1 MAEQSGHIT
10 LKVII
15 GYLLLV
21 TIAVCSV
28 IYIYQ
33 IVEQVAGEEEPD
45 SKARQKVYLVTNTLS
60 LLYESEAMGQLIGM
74 PQNDVAHFNRT
85 LNKAHRN
92 MDSLRVLIT
101 DSVQL
106 LKIDTIDMLL
116 RRKRLNTKRLLETWK
131 ETNVEHLYTVNIEK
145 VIAEQDT
152 IIEQK
157 EIKEHVVI
165 KQDTVLSPKKTKGF
179 FRRLA
184 DAFSPGK
191 ADTSIIVNTT
201 RQVVTDTLVTA
212 YNPSDTIVSVLKS
225 LQDSVAGQRKLLVE
239 QLLDRAA
246 NLRYNNSVIT
256 SKINQILRDIEEE
269 EVNVSIE
276 RMQNK
281 QELLR
286 DTSRSIAGI
295 AIVAVVVLIIFIF
308 MITRDISKS
317 KYYRMQLEKAK
328 QYAEDLLHSREK
340 MMLTISH
347 DIRAPLSSI
356 IGYIDLLMRR
366 HPDERQ
372 QYYLENMSGSAGHIL
387 SLVNDLLDFHRLESG
402 QMEIQQIPFSV
413 STLFNEIYTSFRP
426 IAEAKSLEFVLNLK
440 EEGSDK
446 LYVSDPIRI
455 RQVVGNLLSNAIKF
469 TREGRVVMVVS
480 VNVLIGNSAQLN
492 VIVSDSGPGIPEEE
506 QERIF
511 GEFTRLSVSE
521 KAEGF
526 GLGLSI
532 TRKMT
537 VLMGGSLS
545 LKSIVGKG
553 CDFTIELPMTVADV
567 QVLPA
572 AEESVAKPVTPV
584 FSGRDIYCLLVD
596 DDPLQL
602 ALTEEYLRQNHVEV
616 ISCTDPF
623 AVTGLLEKNTFDVII
638 TDIQMPGMDGF
649 QLLAQIRSS
658 YMQGMDKIPVI
669 ALSAS
674 VENEHDHYLES
685 GFTGFLNKPFTAR
698 QLITLLNKLLSTK
711 IEVTTEF
718 KFDSLTAFA
727 GEDKDA
733 SNSIL
738 STFIYETG
746 KSNDLLEASL
756 NEGNREQSAR
766 LSHKRVPLF
775 TMLGATSLVEKL
787 RSIEK
792 NAQSMAEEEWR
803 NQLSEVIAEIK
814 NIIAQATSLIQTFP
828 LCQNGV

>member
-10 LKVII
+10 LKVIL

-21 TIAVCSV
+21 AIAVCSV
-28 IYIYQ
+28 VYIYQ
-33 IVEQVAGEEEPD
+33 IIEQVAGEEEPD

-60 LLYESEAMGQLIGM
+60 LLYESEALGQLVGM
-74 PQNDVAHFNRT
+74 PQNNVNHFNRT
-85 LNKAHRN
+85 LNKAHSN

-116 RRKRLNTKRLLETWK
+116 RQKRLNTRRLLETWK
-131 ETNVEHLYTVNIEK
+131 ETNTEHLYTINIEK

-152 IIEQK
+152 FIEQK
-157 EIKEHVVI
+157 EIKEHVVV
-165 KQDTVLSPKKTKGF
+165 KQDTILSQKKPRGF

-184 DAFSPGK
+184 DAFSPSRE
-191 ADTSIIVNTT
+191 DTSIIVNTT
-201 RQVVTDTLVTA
+201 RQIVTDTLVNVF
-212 YNPSDTIVSVLKS
+212 NPADTIASVLKN
-225 LQDSVAGQRKLLVE
+225 LQDSVAGQRKLLAD
-239 QLLDRAA
+239 QLLERAA
-246 NLRYNNSVIT
+246 NLRYNNSIVT
-256 SKINQILRDIEEE
+256 RKINQILRDIEEE
-269 EVNVSIE
+269 EVNASLE

-281 QELLR
+281 QKILRETSLL
-286 DTSRSIAGI
+286 IAGI
-295 AIVAVVVLIIFIF
+295 AIVSVVIVIIFIF

-356 IGYIDLLMRR
+356 IGYIDLLLRR

-372 QYYLENMSGSAGHIL
+372 QYYLDNMSGSASHIL

-402 QMEIQQIPFSV
+402 KMEIQRVAFSV
-413 STLFNEIYTSFRP
+413 SALFNEIFTSFRP
-426 IAEAKSLEFVLNLK
+426 IAESKDLTFVLNLK
-440 EEGSDK
+440 EEGTEK
-446 LYVSDPIRI
+446 LYIGDPIRI
-455 RQVVGNLLSNAIKF
+455 RQIVGNLLSNALKF

-480 VNVLIGNSAQLN
+480 INALADNSALLNVL
-492 VIVSDSGPGIPEEE
+492 VSDSGPGIPPEE

-511 GEFTRLSVSE
+511 GEFTRLSATE

-537 VLMGGSLS
+537 VLMGGNLS
-545 LKSIVGKG
+545 LKSVVGQG
-553 CDFTIELPMTVADV
+553 CDFTIELPLTVADV

-572 AEESVAKPVTPV
+572 AEEEAVSEPELPSFV
-584 FSGRDIYCLLVD
+584 GRDVYCLLVD

-616 ISCTDPF
+616 SSCTDPF
-623 AVTGLLEKNTFDVII
+623 SVVALLQKTSFDAVI
-638 TDIQMPGMDGF
+638 TDIQMPGMDGY
-649 QLLAQIRSS
+649 QLLESIRNS
-658 YMQGMDKIPVI
+658 GIPGTENLPVI

-698 QLITLLNKLLSTK
+698 QLITLLNKLLST
-711 IEVTTEF
+711 ELLVTSDF
-718 KFDSLTAFA
+718 NFDSLTAFA
-727 GEDKDA
+727 GEDKEA
-733 SNSIL
+733 SVSIL
-738 STFIYETG
+738 KTFVEETT
-746 KSNDLLEASL
+746 KSNALLEGTL
-756 NEGNREQSAR
+756 QDDDREQSAKI
-766 LSHKRVPLF
+766 SHKMVPLF
-775 TMLGATSLVEKL
+775 TMLGATSLVEIL
-787 RSIEK
+787 RVIEK
-792 NAQSMAEEEWR
+792 NATTLPVEEWKSL
-803 NQLSEVIAEIK
+803 LSEVIAEVK
-814 NIIAQATSLIQTFP
+814 KIIEQAMTVSK
-828 LCQNGV
+828 

>member
-10 LKVII
+10 LKVIL

-21 TIAVCSV
+21 AIAVCSV
-28 IYIYQ
+28 VYIYQ
-33 IVEQVAGEEEPD
+33 IIEQVAGEEEPD

-60 LLYESEAMGQLIGM
+60 LLYESEALGQLVGM
-74 PQNDVAHFNRT
+74 PQNNVNHFNRT
-85 LNKAHRN
+85 LNKAHSN

-116 RRKRLNTKRLLETWK
+116 RQKRLNTRRLLETWK
-131 ETNVEHLYTVNIEK
+131 ETNTEHLYTINIEK

-152 IIEQK
+152 FIEQK
-157 EIKEHVVI
+157 EIKEHVVV
-165 KQDTVLSPKKTKGF
+165 KQDTILSQKKPRGF

-184 DAFSPGK
+184 DAFSPSRE
-191 ADTSIIVNTT
+191 DTSIIVNTT
-201 RQVVTDTLVTA
+201 RQIVTDTLVNVF
-212 YNPSDTIVSVLKS
+212 NPADTIASVLKN
-225 LQDSVAGQRKLLVE
+225 LQDSVAGQRKLLAD
-239 QLLDRAA
+239 QLLERAA
-246 NLRYNNSVIT
+246 NLRYNNSIVT
-256 SKINQILRDIEEE
+256 RKINQILRDIEEE
-269 EVNVSIE
+269 EVNASLE

-281 QELLR
+281 QKILRETSLL
-286 DTSRSIAGI
+286 IAGI
-295 AIVAVVVLIIFIF
+295 AIVSVVIVIIFIF

-356 IGYIDLLMRR
+356 IGYIDLLLRR

-372 QYYLENMSGSAGHIL
+372 QYYLDNMSGSASHIL

-402 QMEIQQIPFSV
+402 KMEIQRVAFSV
-413 STLFNEIYTSFRP
+413 SALFNEIFTSLRP
-426 IAEAKSLEFVLNLK
+426 IAESKDLTFVLNLK
-440 EEGSDK
+440 EEGTEK
-446 LYVSDPIRI
+446 LYIGDPIRI
-455 RQVVGNLLSNAIKF
+455 RQIVGNLLSNALKF

-480 VNVLIGNSAQLN
+480 INALADNSALLNVL
-492 VIVSDSGPGIPEEE
+492 VSDSGPGIPPEE

-511 GEFTRLSVSE
+511 GEFTRLSATE

-537 VLMGGSLS
+537 VLMGGNLS
-545 LKSIVGKG
+545 LKSVVGQG
-553 CDFTIELPMTVADV
+553 CDFTIELPLTVADV

-572 AEESVAKPVTPV
+572 AEEEAVSEPELPSFV
-584 FSGRDIYCLLVD
+584 GRDVYCLLVD

-616 ISCTDPF
+616 SSCTDPF
-623 AVTGLLEKNTFDVII
+623 SVVALLQKTSFDAVI
-638 TDIQMPGMDGF
+638 TDIQMPGMDGY
-649 QLLAQIRSS
+649 QLLESIRNS
-658 YMQGMDKIPVI
+658 GIPGTENLPVI

-698 QLITLLNKLLSTK
+698 QLITLLNKLLST
-711 IEVTTEF
+711 ELLVTSDF
-718 KFDSLTAFA
+718 NFDSLTAFA
-727 GEDKDA
+727 GEDKEA
-733 SNSIL
+733 SVSIL
-738 STFIYETG
+738 KTFVEETT
-746 KSNDLLEASL
+746 KSNVLLEGTL
-756 NEGNREQSAR
+756 QDDDREQSAKI
-766 LSHKRVPLF
+766 SHKMVPLF

-787 RSIEK
+787 RVIEK
-792 NAQSMAEEEWR
+792 NATTLPVEEWKSL
-803 NQLSEVIAEIK
+803 LSEVIAEVK
-814 NIIAQATSLIQTFP
+814 KIIEQAMTVSK
-828 LCQNGV
+828 

>member
-10 LKVII
+10 LKVIL

-21 TIAVCSV
+21 AIAVCSV
-28 IYIYQ
+28 VYIYQ
-33 IVEQVAGEEEPD
+33 IIEQVAGEEEPD

-60 LLYESEAMGQLIGM
+60 LLYESEALGQLVGM
-74 PQNDVAHFNRT
+74 PQNNVNHFNRT
-85 LNKAHRN
+85 LNKAHSN

-116 RRKRLNTKRLLETWK
+116 RQKRLNTRRLLETWK
-131 ETNVEHLYTVNIEK
+131 ETNTEHLYTINIEK

-152 IIEQK
+152 FIEQK
-157 EIKEHVVI
+157 EIKEHVVV
-165 KQDTVLSPKKTKGF
+165 KQDTILSQKKPRGF

-184 DAFSPGK
+184 DAFSPSRE
-191 ADTSIIVNTT
+191 DTSIIVNTT
-201 RQVVTDTLVTA
+201 RQIVTDTLVNVF
-212 YNPSDTIVSVLKS
+212 NPADTIASVLKN
-225 LQDSVAGQRKLLVE
+225 LQDSVAGQRKLLAD
-239 QLLDRAA
+239 QLLERAA
-246 NLRYNNSVIT
+246 NLRYNNSIVT
-256 SKINQILRDIEEE
+256 RKINQILRDIEEE
-269 EVNVSIE
+269 EVNASLE

-281 QELLR
+281 QKILRETSLL
-286 DTSRSIAGI
+286 IAGI
-295 AIVAVVVLIIFIF
+295 AIVSVVIVIIFIF

-356 IGYIDLLMRR
+356 IGYIDLLLRR

-372 QYYLENMSGSAGHIL
+372 QYYLDNMSGSASHIL

-402 QMEIQQIPFSV
+402 KMEIQRVAFSV
-413 STLFNEIYTSFRP
+413 SALFNEIFTSFRP
-426 IAEAKSLEFVLNLK
+426 IAESKDLTFVLNLK
-440 EEGSDK
+440 EEGTEK
-446 LYVSDPIRI
+446 LYIGDPIRI
-455 RQVVGNLLSNAIKF
+455 RQIVGNLLSNALKF

-480 VNVLIGNSAQLN
+480 INALADNSALLNVL
-492 VIVSDSGPGIPEEE
+492 VSDSGPGIPPEE

-511 GEFTRLSVSE
+511 GEFTRLSATE

-537 VLMGGSLS
+537 VLMGGNLS
-545 LKSIVGKG
+545 LKSVVGQG
-553 CDFTIELPMTVADV
+553 CDFTIELPLTVADV

-572 AEESVAKPVTPV
+572 AEEEAVSEPELPSFV
-584 FSGRDIYCLLVD
+584 GRDVYCLLVD

-616 ISCTDPF
+616 SSCTDPF
-623 AVTGLLEKNTFDVII
+623 SVVALLQKTSFDAVI
-638 TDIQMPGMDGF
+638 TDIQMPGMDGY
-649 QLLAQIRSS
+649 QLLESIRNSGIS
-658 YMQGMDKIPVI
+658 GTENLPVI

-698 QLITLLNKLLSTK
+698 QLITLLNKLLST
-711 IEVTTEF
+711 ELLVTSDF
-718 KFDSLTAFA
+718 NFDSLTAFA
-727 GEDKDA
+727 GEDKEA
-733 SNSIL
+733 SASIL
-738 STFIYETG
+738 KTFVEETT
-746 KSNDLLEASL
+746 KSNVLLEGTL
-756 NEGNREQSAR
+756 QDDDREQSAKI
-766 LSHKRVPLF
+766 SHNMVPLF

-787 RSIEK
+787 RVIEK
-792 NAQSMAEEEWR
+792 NATTLPVEEWKSL
-803 NQLSEVIAEIK
+803 LSEVIAEVK
-814 NIIAQATSLIQTFP
+814 KIIEQAMTVSK
-828 LCQNGV
+828 

>member
-10 LKVII
+10 LKVIL

-21 TIAVCSV
+21 AIAVCSV
-28 IYIYQ
+28 VYIYQ
-33 IVEQVAGEEEPD
+33 IIEQVAGEEEPD

-60 LLYESEAMGQLIGM
+60 LLYESEALGQLVGM
-74 PQNDVAHFNRT
+74 PQNNVNHFNRT
-85 LNKAHRN
+85 LNKAHSN

-116 RRKRLNTKRLLETWK
+116 RQKRLNTRRLLETWK
-131 ETNVEHLYTVNIEK
+131 ETNTEHLYTINIEK

-152 IIEQK
+152 FIEQK
-157 EIKEHVVI
+157 EIKEHVVV
-165 KQDTVLSPKKTKGF
+165 KQDTILSQKKPRGF

-184 DAFSPGK
+184 DAFSPSRE
-191 ADTSIIVNTT
+191 DTSIIVNTT
-201 RQVVTDTLVTA
+201 RQIVTDTLVNVF
-212 YNPSDTIVSVLKS
+212 NPADTIASVLKN
-225 LQDSVAGQRKLLVE
+225 LQDSVAGQRKLLAD
-239 QLLDRAA
+239 QLLERAA
-246 NLRYNNSVIT
+246 NLRYNNSIVT
-256 SKINQILRDIEEE
+256 RKINQILRDIEGE
-269 EVNVSIE
+269 EVNASLE

-281 QELLR
+281 QKILRETSLL
-286 DTSRSIAGI
+286 IAGI
-295 AIVAVVVLIIFIF
+295 AIVSVVIVIIFIF

-356 IGYIDLLMRR
+356 IGYIDLLLRR

-372 QYYLENMSGSAGHIL
+372 QYYLDNMSGSASHIL

-402 QMEIQQIPFSV
+402 KMEIQRVAFSV
-413 STLFNEIYTSFRP
+413 SALFNEIFTSFRP
-426 IAEAKSLEFVLNLK
+426 IAESKDLTFVLNLK
-440 EEGSDK
+440 EEGTEK
-446 LYVSDPIRI
+446 LYIGDPIRI
-455 RQVVGNLLSNAIKF
+455 RQIVGNLLSNALKF

-480 VNVLIGNSAQLN
+480 INALADNSALLNVL
-492 VIVSDSGPGIPEEE
+492 VSDSGPGIPPEE

-511 GEFTRLSVSE
+511 GEFTRLSATE

-537 VLMGGSLS
+537 VLMGGNLS
-545 LKSIVGKG
+545 LKSVVGQG
-553 CDFTIELPMTVADV
+553 CDFTIELPLTVADV

-572 AEESVAKPVTPV
+572 AEEEAVSEPELPSFV
-584 FSGRDIYCLLVD
+584 GRDVYCLLVD

-616 ISCTDPF
+616 SSCTDPF
-623 AVTGLLEKNTFDVII
+623 FVVALLQKTSFDAVI
-638 TDIQMPGMDGF
+638 TDIQMPGMDGY
-649 QLLAQIRSS
+649 QLLESIRNSGIPGTES
-658 YMQGMDKIPVI
+658 LPVI

-698 QLITLLNKLLSTK
+698 QLITLLNKLLST
-711 IEVTTEF
+711 ELLVTSDF
-718 KFDSLTAFA
+718 NFDSLTAFA
-727 GEDKDA
+727 GEDKEA
-733 SNSIL
+733 SASIL
-738 STFIYETG
+738 KTFVEETT
-746 KSNDLLEASL
+746 KSNVLLEGAL
-756 NEGNREQSAR
+756 QDDDREQSAKI
-766 LSHKRVPLF
+766 SHKMVPLF

-787 RSIEK
+787 RVIEK
-792 NAQSMAEEEWR
+792 NATTLPVEEWKSL
-803 NQLSEVIAEIK
+803 LSEVIAEVK
-814 NIIAQATSLIQTFP
+814 KIIEQAMTVSK
-828 LCQNGV
+828 

>member
-10 LKVII
+10 LKVIL

-21 TIAVCSV
+21 AIAVCSV
-28 IYIYQ
+28 VYIYQ
-33 IVEQVAGEEEPD
+33 IIEQVAGEEEPD

-60 LLYESEAMGQLIGM
+60 LLYESEALGQLVGM
-74 PQNDVAHFNRT
+74 PQNNVNHFNRT
-85 LNKAHRN
+85 LNKAHSN

-116 RRKRLNTKRLLETWK
+116 RQKRLNTRRLLETWK
-131 ETNVEHLYTVNIEK
+131 ETNTEHLYTINIEK

-152 IIEQK
+152 FIEQK
-157 EIKEHVVI
+157 EIKEHVVV
-165 KQDTVLSPKKTKGF
+165 KQDTILSQKKPRGF

-184 DAFSPGK
+184 DAFSPSRE
-191 ADTSIIVNTT
+191 DTSIIVNTT
-201 RQVVTDTLVTA
+201 RQIVTDTLVNVF
-212 YNPSDTIVSVLKS
+212 NPADTIASVLKN
-225 LQDSVAGQRKLLVE
+225 LQDSVAGQRKLLAD
-239 QLLDRAA
+239 QLLERAA
-246 NLRYNNSVIT
+246 NLRYNNSIVT
-256 SKINQILRDIEEE
+256 RKINQILRDIEEE
-269 EVNVSIE
+269 EVNASLE

-281 QELLR
+281 QKILRETSLL
-286 DTSRSIAGI
+286 IAGI
-295 AIVAVVVLIIFIF
+295 AIVSVVIVIIFIF

-356 IGYIDLLMRR
+356 IGYIDLLLRR

-372 QYYLENMSGSAGHIL
+372 QYYLDNMSGSASHIL

-402 QMEIQQIPFSV
+402 KMEIQRVAFSV
-413 STLFNEIYTSFRP
+413 SALFNEIFTSFRP
-426 IAEAKSLEFVLNLK
+426 IAESKDLTFVLNLK
-440 EEGSDK
+440 EEGTEK
-446 LYVSDPIRI
+446 LYIGDPIRI
-455 RQVVGNLLSNAIKF
+455 RQIVGNLLSNALKF

-480 VNVLIGNSAQLN
+480 INALADNSALLNVL
-492 VIVSDSGPGIPEEE
+492 VSDSGPGIPPEE

-511 GEFTRLSVSE
+511 GEFTRLSATE

-537 VLMGGSLS
+537 VLMGGNLS
-545 LKSIVGKG
+545 LKSVVGQG
-553 CDFTIELPMTVADV
+553 CDFTIELPLTVADV

-572 AEESVAKPVTPV
+572 AEEEAVSEPELPSFV
-584 FSGRDIYCLLVD
+584 GRDVYCLLVD

-616 ISCTDPF
+616 SSCTDPF
-623 AVTGLLEKNTFDVII
+623 SVVALLQKTSFDAVI
-638 TDIQMPGMDGF
+638 TDIQMPGMDGY
-649 QLLAQIRSS
+649 QLLESIRNS
-658 YMQGMDKIPVI
+658 GIPGTENLPVI

-698 QLITLLNKLLSTK
+698 QLITLLNKLLST
-711 IEVTTEF
+711 ELLVTSDF
-718 KFDSLTAFA
+718 NFDSLTAFA
-727 GEDKDA
+727 GEDKEA
-733 SNSIL
+733 SASIL
-738 STFIYETG
+738 KTFVEETT
-746 KSNDLLEASL
+746 KSNVLLEGTL
-756 NEGNREQSAR
+756 QDDDREQSAKI
-766 LSHKRVPLF
+766 SHKMVPLF

-787 RSIEK
+787 RVIEK
-792 NAQSMAEEEWR
+792 NATTLPVEEWKSL
-803 NQLSEVIAEIK
+803 LSEVIAEVK
-814 NIIAQATSLIQTFP
+814 KIIEQAMTVSK
-828 LCQNGV
+828 

>member
-10 LKVII
+10 LKVIL

-21 TIAVCSV
+21 AIAVCSV
-28 IYIYQ
+28 VYIYQ
-33 IVEQVAGEEEPD
+33 IIEQVASEEEPD

-60 LLYESEAMGQLIGM
+60 LLYESEALGQLVGM
-74 PQNDVAHFNRT
+74 PQNNVNHFNRT
-85 LNKAHRN
+85 LNKAHSN

-116 RRKRLNTKRLLETWK
+116 RQKRLNTRRLLETWK
-131 ETNVEHLYTVNIEK
+131 ETNTEHLYTINIEK

-152 IIEQK
+152 FIEQK
-157 EIKEHVVI
+157 EIKEHVVV
-165 KQDTVLSPKKTKGF
+165 KQDTILSQKKPRGF

-184 DAFSPGK
+184 DAFSPSRE
-191 ADTSIIVNTT
+191 DTSIIVNTT
-201 RQVVTDTLVTA
+201 RQIVTDTLVNVF
-212 YNPSDTIVSVLKS
+212 NPADTIASVLKN
-225 LQDSVAGQRKLLVE
+225 LQDSVAGQRKLLAD
-239 QLLDRAA
+239 QLLERAA
-246 NLRYNNSVIT
+246 NLRYNNSIVT
-256 SKINQILRDIEEE
+256 RKINQILRDIEEE
-269 EVNVSIE
+269 EVNASLE

-281 QELLR
+281 QKILRETSLL
-286 DTSRSIAGI
+286 IAGI
-295 AIVAVVVLIIFIF
+295 AIVSVIIVIIFIF

-356 IGYIDLLMRR
+356 IGYIDLLLRR

-372 QYYLENMSGSAGHIL
+372 QYYLDNMSGSASHIL

-402 QMEIQQIPFSV
+402 KMEIQRVAFSV
-413 STLFNEIYTSFRP
+413 SALFNEIFTSFRP
-426 IAEAKSLEFVLNLK
+426 IAESKDLTFVLNLK
-440 EEGSDK
+440 EEGTEK
-446 LYVSDPIRI
+446 LYIGDPIRI
-455 RQVVGNLLSNAIKF
+455 RQIVGNLLSNALKF

-480 VNVLIGNSAQLN
+480 INTLADNSALLNVL
-492 VIVSDSGPGIPEEE
+492 VSDSGPGIPPEE

-511 GEFTRLSVSE
+511 GEFTRLSATE

-537 VLMGGSLS
+537 VLMGGNLS
-545 LKSIVGKG
+545 LKSVVGQG
-553 CDFTIELPMTVADV
+553 CDFTIELPLTVADV
-567 QVLPA
+567 QLLPA
-572 AEESVAKPVTPV
+572 AEEEAVSEPELPSFV
-584 FSGRDIYCLLVD
+584 GRDVYCLLVD

-616 ISCTDPF
+616 SSCTDPF
-623 AVTGLLEKNTFDVII
+623 SVVALLQKTSFDAVI
-638 TDIQMPGMDGF
+638 TDIQMPGMDGY
-649 QLLAQIRSS
+649 QLLESIRNS
-658 YMQGMDKIPVI
+658 GIPGTENLPVI

-698 QLITLLNKLLSTK
+698 QLITLLNKLLST
-711 IEVTTEF
+711 ELLVTSDF
-718 KFDSLTAFA
+718 NFDSLTAFA
-727 GEDKDA
+727 GEDKEA
-733 SNSIL
+733 SASIL
-738 STFIYETG
+738 KTFVEETT
-746 KSNDLLEASL
+746 KSNALLEGTL
-756 NEGNREQSAR
+756 QDDDREQSAKI
-766 LSHKRVPLF
+766 SHKMVPLF

-787 RSIEK
+787 RVIEK
-792 NAQSMAEEEWR
+792 NATTLPVEEWKLL
-803 NQLSEVIAEIK
+803 LSEVIAEVK
-814 NIIAQATSLIQTFP
+814 KIIEQAMTVSK
-828 LCQNGV
+828 

>member
-1 MAEQSGHIT
+1 MVEQSGHIT
-10 LKVII
+10 LKVIL

-21 TIAVCSV
+21 AIAVCSV
-28 IYIYQ
+28 VYIYQ
-33 IVEQVAGEEEPD
+33 IIEQVAGEEEPD

-60 LLYESEAMGQLIGM
+60 LLYESEALGQLVGM
-74 PQNDVAHFNRT
+74 PQNNVNHFNRT
-85 LNKAHRN
+85 LNKAHSN

-116 RRKRLNTKRLLETWK
+116 RQKRLNTRRLLETWK
-131 ETNVEHLYTVNIEK
+131 ETNTEHLYTINIEK

-152 IIEQK
+152 FIEQK
-157 EIKEHVVI
+157 EIKEHVVV
-165 KQDTVLSPKKTKGF
+165 KQDTILSQKKPRGF

-184 DAFSPGK
+184 DAFSPSRE
-191 ADTSIIVNTT
+191 DTSIIVNTT
-201 RQVVTDTLVTA
+201 RQIVTDTLVNVF
-212 YNPSDTIVSVLKS
+212 NPADTIASVLKN
-225 LQDSVAGQRKLLVE
+225 LQDSVAGQRKLLAD
-239 QLLDRAA
+239 QLLERAA
-246 NLRYNNSVIT
+246 NLRYNNSIVT
-256 SKINQILRDIEEE
+256 RKINQILRDIEEE
-269 EVNVSIE
+269 EVNASLE

-281 QELLR
+281 QKILRETSLL
-286 DTSRSIAGI
+286 IAGI
-295 AIVAVVVLIIFIF
+295 AIVSVVIVIIFIF

-356 IGYIDLLMRR
+356 IGYIDLLLRR

-372 QYYLENMSGSAGHIL
+372 QYYLDNMSGSASHIL

-402 QMEIQQIPFSV
+402 KMEIQRVAFSV
-413 STLFNEIYTSFRP
+413 SALFNEIFTSFRP
-426 IAEAKSLEFVLNLK
+426 IAESKDLTFVLNLK
-440 EEGSDK
+440 EEGTEK
-446 LYVSDPIRI
+446 LYIGDPIRI
-455 RQVVGNLLSNAIKF
+455 RQIVGNLLSNALKF

-480 VNVLIGNSAQLN
+480 INALADNSALLNVL
-492 VIVSDSGPGIPEEE
+492 VSDSGPGIPPEE

-511 GEFTRLSVSE
+511 GEFTRLSATE

-537 VLMGGSLS
+537 VLMGGNLS
-545 LKSIVGKG
+545 LKSVVGQG
-553 CDFTIELPMTVADV
+553 CDFTIELPLTVADV

-572 AEESVAKPVTPV
+572 AEEEAVSEPELPSFV
-584 FSGRDIYCLLVD
+584 GRDVYCLLVD

-616 ISCTDPF
+616 SSCTDPF
-623 AVTGLLEKNTFDVII
+623 SVVALLQKTSFDAVI
-638 TDIQMPGMDGF
+638 TDIQMPGMDGY
-649 QLLAQIRSS
+649 QLLESIRNS
-658 YMQGMDKIPVI
+658 GIPGTENLPVI

-698 QLITLLNKLLSTK
+698 QLITLLNKLLST
-711 IEVTTEF
+711 ELLVTSYF
-718 KFDSLTAFA
+718 NFDSLTAFA
-727 GEDKDA
+727 GEDKEA
-733 SNSIL
+733 SASIL
-738 STFIYETG
+738 KTFVEETT
-746 KSNDLLEASL
+746 KSNVLLEGAL
-756 NEGNREQSAR
+756 QDDDREQSAKI
-766 LSHKRVPLF
+766 SHKMVPLF

-787 RSIEK
+787 RVIEK
-792 NAQSMAEEEWR
+792 NATTLPVEEWKSL
-803 NQLSEVIAEIK
+803 LSEVIAEVK
-814 NIIAQATSLIQTFP
+814 KIIEQAMTVSK
-828 LCQNGV
+828 

>member
-10 LKVII
+10 LKVIL

-21 TIAVCSV
+21 AIAVCSV
-28 IYIYQ
+28 VYIYQ
-33 IVEQVAGEEEPD
+33 IIEQVAGEEEPD

-60 LLYESEAMGQLIGM
+60 LLYESEALGQLVGM
-74 PQNDVAHFNRT
+74 PQNNVNHFNRT
-85 LNKAHRN
+85 LNKAHSN

-116 RRKRLNTKRLLETWK
+116 RQKRLNTRRLLETWK
-131 ETNVEHLYTVNIEK
+131 ETNTEHLYTINIEK

-152 IIEQK
+152 FIEQK
-157 EIKEHVVI
+157 EIKEHVVV
-165 KQDTVLSPKKTKGF
+165 KQDTILSQKKPRGF

-184 DAFSPGK
+184 DAFSPSRE
-191 ADTSIIVNTT
+191 DTSIIVNTT
-201 RQVVTDTLVTA
+201 RQIVTDTLVNVF
-212 YNPSDTIVSVLKS
+212 NPADTIASVLKN
-225 LQDSVAGQRKLLVE
+225 LQDSVAGQRKLLAD
-239 QLLDRAA
+239 QLLERAA
-246 NLRYNNSVIT
+246 NLRYNNSIVT
-256 SKINQILRDIEEE
+256 RKINQILRDIEEE
-269 EVNVSIE
+269 EVNASLE

-281 QELLR
+281 QKILRETSLL
-286 DTSRSIAGI
+286 IAGI
-295 AIVAVVVLIIFIF
+295 AIVSVVIVIIFIF

-356 IGYIDLLMRR
+356 IGYIDLLLRR

-372 QYYLENMSGSAGHIL
+372 QYYLDNMSGSASHIL

-402 QMEIQQIPFSV
+402 KMEIQRVAFSV
-413 STLFNEIYTSFRP
+413 SALFNEIFTSFRP
-426 IAEAKSLEFVLNLK
+426 IAESKDLTFVLNLK
-440 EEGSDK
+440 EEGTEK
-446 LYVSDPIRI
+446 LYIGDPIRI
-455 RQVVGNLLSNAIKF
+455 RQIVGNLLSNALKF

-480 VNVLIGNSAQLN
+480 INALADNSALLNVL
-492 VIVSDSGPGIPEEE
+492 VSDSGPGIPPEE

-511 GEFTRLSVSE
+511 GEFTRLSATE

-537 VLMGGSLS
+537 VLMGGNLS
-545 LKSIVGKG
+545 LKSVVGQG
-553 CDFTIELPMTVADV
+553 CDFTIELPLTVADV

-572 AEESVAKPVTPV
+572 AEEEAVSEPELPSFV
-584 FSGRDIYCLLVD
+584 GRDVYCLLVD

-616 ISCTDPF
+616 SSCTDPF
-623 AVTGLLEKNTFDVII
+623 SVVALLQKTSFDAVI
-638 TDIQMPGMDGF
+638 TDIQMPGMDGY
-649 QLLAQIRSS
+649 QLLESIRNSGIPGTES
-658 YMQGMDKIPVI
+658 LPVI

-698 QLITLLNKLLSTK
+698 QLITLLNKLLST
-711 IEVTTEF
+711 ELLVTSDF
-718 KFDSLTAFA
+718 NFDSLTAFA
-727 GEDKDA
+727 GEDKEA
-733 SNSIL
+733 SASIL
-738 STFIYETG
+738 KTFVEETT
-746 KSNDLLEASL
+746 KSNALLEGTL
-756 NEGNREQSAR
+756 QDDDREQSAKI
-766 LSHKRVPLF
+766 SHKMVPLF

-787 RSIEK
+787 RVIEK
-792 NAQSMAEEEWR
+792 NATTLPVEEWKSL
-803 NQLSEVIAEIK
+803 LSEVIAEVK
-814 NIIAQATSLIQTFP
+814 KIIEQAMTVSK
-828 LCQNGV
+828 

>member
-10 LKVII
+10 LKVIL

-21 TIAVCSV
+21 AIAVCSV
-28 IYIYQ
+28 VYIYQ
-33 IVEQVAGEEEPD
+33 IIEQVAGEEEPD

-60 LLYESEAMGQLIGM
+60 LLYESEALGQLVGM
-74 PQNDVAHFNRT
+74 PQNNVNHFNRT
-85 LNKAHRN
+85 LNKAHSN

-116 RRKRLNTKRLLETWK
+116 RQKRLNTRRLLETWK
-131 ETNVEHLYTVNIEK
+131 ETNTEHLYTINIEK

-152 IIEQK
+152 FIEQK
-157 EIKEHVVI
+157 EIKEHVVV
-165 KQDTVLSPKKTKGF
+165 KQDTILSQKKPRGF

-184 DAFSPGK
+184 DAFSPSRE
-191 ADTSIIVNTT
+191 DTSIIVNTT
-201 RQVVTDTLVTA
+201 RQIVTDTLVNVF
-212 YNPSDTIVSVLKS
+212 NPADTIASVLKN
-225 LQDSVAGQRKLLVE
+225 LQDSVAGQRKLLAD
-239 QLLDRAA
+239 QLLERAA
-246 NLRYNNSVIT
+246 NLRYNNSIVT
-256 SKINQILRDIEEE
+256 RKINQILRDIEEE
-269 EVNVSIE
+269 EVNASLE

-281 QELLR
+281 QKILRETSLL
-286 DTSRSIAGI
+286 IAGI
-295 AIVAVVVLIIFIF
+295 AIVSVVIVIIFIF

-356 IGYIDLLMRR
+356 IGYIDLLLRR

-372 QYYLENMSGSAGHIL
+372 QYYLDNMSGSASHIL

-402 QMEIQQIPFSV
+402 KMEIQRVAFSV
-413 STLFNEIYTSFRP
+413 SALFNEIFTSFRP
-426 IAEAKSLEFVLNLK
+426 IAESKYLTFVLNLK
-440 EEGSDK
+440 EEGSEK
-446 LYVSDPIRI
+446 LYIGDPIRI
-455 RQVVGNLLSNAIKF
+455 RQIVGNLLSNALKF

-480 VNVLIGNSAQLN
+480 INALADNSALLNVL
-492 VIVSDSGPGIPEEE
+492 VSDSGPGIPPEE

-511 GEFTRLSVSE
+511 GEFTRLSATE

-537 VLMGGSLS
+537 VLMGGNLS
-545 LKSIVGKG
+545 LKSVVGQG
-553 CDFTIELPMTVADV
+553 CDFTIELPLTVADV

-572 AEESVAKPVTPV
+572 AEEEAVSEPELPSFV
-584 FSGRDIYCLLVD
+584 GRDVYCLLVD

-616 ISCTDPF
+616 SSCTDPF
-623 AVTGLLEKNTFDVII
+623 SVVALLQKTSFDAVI
-638 TDIQMPGMDGF
+638 TDIQMPGMDGY
-649 QLLAQIRSS
+649 QLLESIRNSGIS
-658 YMQGMDKIPVI
+658 GTENLPVI

-698 QLITLLNKLLSTK
+698 QLITLLNKLLST
-711 IEVTTEF
+711 ELLVTSDF
-718 KFDSLTAFA
+718 NFDSLTAFA
-727 GEDKDA
+727 GEDKEA
-733 SNSIL
+733 SASIL
-738 STFIYETG
+738 KTFVEETT
-746 KSNDLLEASL
+746 KSNVLLEGTL
-756 NEGNREQSAR
+756 QDDDREQSAKI
-766 LSHKRVPLF
+766 SHKMVPLF

-787 RSIEK
+787 RVIEK
-792 NAQSMAEEEWR
+792 NATTLPVEEWKSL
-803 NQLSEVIAEIK
+803 LSEVIAEVK
-814 NIIAQATSLIQTFP
+814 KIIEQAMTVSK
-828 LCQNGV
+828 

>member
-10 LKVII
+10 LKVIL

-21 TIAVCSV
+21 AIAVCSV
-28 IYIYQ
+28 VYIYQ
-33 IVEQVAGEEEPD
+33 IIEQVAGEEEPD

-60 LLYESEAMGQLIGM
+60 LLYESEALGQLVGM
-74 PQNDVAHFNRT
+74 PQNNVNHFNRT
-85 LNKAHRN
+85 LNKAHSN

-116 RRKRLNTKRLLETWK
+116 RQKRLNTRRLLETWK
-131 ETNVEHLYTVNIEK
+131 ETNTEHLYTINIEK

-152 IIEQK
+152 FIEQK
-157 EIKEHVVI
+157 EIKEHVVV
-165 KQDTVLSPKKTKGF
+165 KQDTILSQKKPRGF

-184 DAFSPGK
+184 DAFSPSRE
-191 ADTSIIVNTT
+191 DTSIIVNTT
-201 RQVVTDTLVTA
+201 RQIVTDTLVNVF
-212 YNPSDTIVSVLKS
+212 NPADTIASVLKN
-225 LQDSVAGQRKLLVE
+225 LQDSVAGQRKLLAD
-239 QLLDRAA
+239 QLLERAA
-246 NLRYNNSVIT
+246 NLRYNNSIVT
-256 SKINQILRDIEEE
+256 RKINQILRDIEEE
-269 EVNVSIE
+269 EVDAWLE

-281 QELLR
+281 QKFLRGTSLL
-286 DTSRSIAGI
+286 IAGI
-295 AIVAVVVLIIFIF
+295 AIVSVVIVIIFIF

-356 IGYIDLLMRR
+356 IGYIDLLLRR

-372 QYYLENMSGSAGHIL
+372 QYYLDNMSGSASHIL

-402 QMEIQQIPFSV
+402 KMEIQRVAFSV
-413 STLFNEIYTSFRP
+413 SALFNEIFTSFRP
-426 IAEAKSLEFVLNLK
+426 IAESKDLTFVLNLK
-440 EEGSDK
+440 EEGTEK
-446 LYVSDPIRI
+446 LYIGDPIRI
-455 RQVVGNLLSNAIKF
+455 RQIVGNLLSNALKF

-480 VNVLIGNSAQLN
+480 INALADNSALLNVL
-492 VIVSDSGPGIPEEE
+492 VSDSGPGIPPEE

-511 GEFTRLSVSE
+511 GEFTRLSATE

-537 VLMGGSLS
+537 VLMGGNLS
-545 LKSIVGKG
+545 LKSVVGQG
-553 CDFTIELPMTVADV
+553 CDFTIELPLTVADV

-572 AEESVAKPVTPV
+572 AEEEAVSEPELPSFV
-584 FSGRDIYCLLVD
+584 GRDVYCLLVD

-616 ISCTDPF
+616 SSCTDPF
-623 AVTGLLEKNTFDVII
+623 SVVALLQKTSFDAVI
-638 TDIQMPGMDGF
+638 TDIQMPGMDGY
-649 QLLAQIRSS
+649 QLLESIRNSGIPGTES
-658 YMQGMDKIPVI
+658 LPVI

-698 QLITLLNKLLSTK
+698 QLITLLNKLLST
-711 IEVTTEF
+711 ELLVTSDF
-718 KFDSLTAFA
+718 NFDSLTAFA
-727 GEDKDA
+727 GEDKEA
-733 SNSIL
+733 SASIL
-738 STFIYETG
+738 KTFVEETT
-746 KSNDLLEASL
+746 KSNVLLEGTL
-756 NEGNREQSAR
+756 QDDDWEQSAKI
-766 LSHKRVPLF
+766 SHKMVPLF

-787 RSIEK
+787 RVIEK
-792 NAQSMAEEEWR
+792 NATTLPVEEWKSL
-803 NQLSEVIAEIK
+803 LSEVIAEVK
-814 NIIAQATSLIQTFP
+814 KIIEQAMTVSK
-828 LCQNGV
+828 

>member
-10 LKVII
+10 LKVIL

-21 TIAVCSV
+21 AIAVCSV
-28 IYIYQ
+28 VYIYQ
-33 IVEQVAGEEEPD
+33 IIEQVAGEEEPD

-60 LLYESEAMGQLIGM
+60 LLYESEALGQLVGM
-74 PQNDVAHFNRT
+74 PQNNVNHFNRT
-85 LNKAHRN
+85 LNKAYSN

-116 RRKRLNTKRLLETWK
+116 RQKRLNTRRLLETWK
-131 ETNVEHLYTVNIEK
+131 ETNTEHLYTINIEK

-152 IIEQK
+152 FIEQK
-157 EIKEHVVI
+157 EIKEHVVV
-165 KQDTVLSPKKTKGF
+165 KQDTILSQKKPRGF

-184 DAFSPGK
+184 DAFSPSRE
-191 ADTSIIVNTT
+191 DTSIIVNTT
-201 RQVVTDTLVTA
+201 RQIVTDTLVNVF
-212 YNPSDTIVSVLKS
+212 NPADTIASVLKN
-225 LQDSVAGQRKLLVE
+225 LQDSVAGQRKLLAD
-239 QLLDRAA
+239 QLLERAA
-246 NLRYNNSVIT
+246 NLRYNNSIVT
-256 SKINQILRDIEEE
+256 RKINQILRDIEEE
-269 EVNVSIE
+269 EVNASLE

-281 QELLR
+281 QKILRETSLL
-286 DTSRSIAGI
+286 IAGI
-295 AIVAVVVLIIFIF
+295 AIVSVVIVIIFIF

-356 IGYIDLLMRR
+356 IGYIDLLLRR

-372 QYYLENMSGSAGHIL
+372 QYYLDNMSGSASHIL

-402 QMEIQQIPFSV
+402 KMEIQRVAFSV
-413 STLFNEIYTSFRP
+413 SALFNEIFTSFRP
-426 IAEAKSLEFVLNLK
+426 IAESKDLTFVLNLK
-440 EEGSDK
+440 EEGTEK
-446 LYVSDPIRI
+446 LYIGDPIRI
-455 RQVVGNLLSNAIKF
+455 RQIVGNLLSNALKF

-480 VNVLIGNSAQLN
+480 INALADNSALLNVL
-492 VIVSDSGPGIPEEE
+492 VSDSGPGIPPEE

-511 GEFTRLSVSE
+511 GEFTRLSATE

-537 VLMGGSLS
+537 VLMGGNLS
-545 LKSIVGKG
+545 LKSVVGQG
-553 CDFTIELPMTVADV
+553 CDFTIELPLTVADV

-572 AEESVAKPVTPV
+572 AEEEAVSEPELPSFV
-584 FSGRDIYCLLVD
+584 GRDVYCLLVD

-616 ISCTDPF
+616 SSCTDPF
-623 AVTGLLEKNTFDVII
+623 SVVALLQKTSFDAVI
-638 TDIQMPGMDGF
+638 TDIQMPGMDGY
-649 QLLAQIRSS
+649 QLLESIRNS
-658 YMQGMDKIPVI
+658 GIPGTENLPVI

-698 QLITLLNKLLSTK
+698 QLITLLNKLLST
-711 IEVTTEF
+711 ELLVTSDF
-718 KFDSLTAFA
+718 NFDSLTAFA
-727 GEDKDA
+727 GEDKEA
-733 SNSIL
+733 SASIL
-738 STFIYETG
+738 KTFVEETT
-746 KSNDLLEASL
+746 KSNVLF
-756 NEGNREQSAR
+756 EGTLQDDDREQSAKI
-766 LSHKRVPLF
+766 SHKMVPLF

-787 RSIEK
+787 RVIEK
-792 NAQSMAEEEWR
+792 NATTLPVEEWKSL
-803 NQLSEVIAEIK
+803 LSEVIAEVK
-814 NIIAQATSLIQTFP
+814 KIIEQAMTVSK
-828 LCQNGV
+828 

>member
-10 LKVII
+10 LKVIL

-21 TIAVCSV
+21 AIAVCSV
-28 IYIYQ
+28 VYIYQ
-33 IVEQVAGEEEPD
+33 IIEQVAGEEEPD

-60 LLYESEAMGQLIGM
+60 LLYESEALGQLVGM
-74 PQNDVAHFNRT
+74 PQNNVNHFNRT
-85 LNKAHRN
+85 LNKAHSN

-116 RRKRLNTKRLLETWK
+116 RQKRLNTRRLLETWK
-131 ETNVEHLYTVNIEK
+131 ETNTEHLYTINIEK

-152 IIEQK
+152 FIEQK
-157 EIKEHVVI
+157 EIKEHVVV
-165 KQDTVLSPKKTKGF
+165 KQDTILSQKKPRGF

-184 DAFSPGK
+184 DAFSPSRE
-191 ADTSIIVNTT
+191 DTSIIVNTT
-201 RQVVTDTLVTA
+201 RQIVTDTLVNVF
-212 YNPSDTIVSVLKS
+212 NPADTIASVLKN
-225 LQDSVAGQRKLLVE
+225 LQDSVAGQRKLLAD
-239 QLLDRAA
+239 QLLERAA
-246 NLRYNNSVIT
+246 NLRYNNSIVT
-256 SKINQILRDIEEE
+256 RKINQILRDIEEE
-269 EVNVSIE
+269 EVNASLE

-281 QELLR
+281 QKILRETSLL
-286 DTSRSIAGI
+286 IAGI
-295 AIVAVVVLIIFIF
+295 AIVSVVIVIIFIF

-356 IGYIDLLMRR
+356 IGYIDLLLRR
-366 HPDERQ
+366 HLDERQ
-372 QYYLENMSGSAGHIL
+372 QYYLDNMSGSASHIL

-402 QMEIQQIPFSV
+402 KMEIQRVAFSV
-413 STLFNEIYTSFRP
+413 SALFNEIFTSFRP
-426 IAEAKSLEFVLNLK
+426 IAESKDLTFVLNLK
-440 EEGSDK
+440 EEGTEK
-446 LYVSDPIRI
+446 LYIGDPIRI
-455 RQVVGNLLSNAIKF
+455 RQIVGNLLSNALKF

-480 VNVLIGNSAQLN
+480 INALADNSALLNVL
-492 VIVSDSGPGIPEEE
+492 VSDSGPGIPPEE

-511 GEFTRLSVSE
+511 GEFTRLSATE

-537 VLMGGSLS
+537 VLMGGNLS
-545 LKSIVGKG
+545 LKSVVGQG
-553 CDFTIELPMTVADV
+553 CDFTIELPLTVADV

-572 AEESVAKPVTPV
+572 AEEEAVSEPELPSFV
-584 FSGRDIYCLLVD
+584 GRDVYCLLVD

-616 ISCTDPF
+616 SSCTDPF
-623 AVTGLLEKNTFDVII
+623 SVVALLQKTSFDAVI
-638 TDIQMPGMDGF
+638 TDIQMPGMDGY
-649 QLLAQIRSS
+649 QLLESIRNS
-658 YMQGMDKIPVI
+658 GIPGTENLPVI

-698 QLITLLNKLLSTK
+698 QLITLLNKLLST
-711 IEVTTEF
+711 ELLVTSDF
-718 KFDSLTAFA
+718 NFDSLTAFA
-727 GEDKDA
+727 GEDKEA
-733 SNSIL
+733 SVSIL
-738 STFIYETG
+738 KTFVEETT
-746 KSNDLLEASL
+746 KSNVLLEGTL
-756 NEGNREQSAR
+756 QDDDREQSAKI
-766 LSHKRVPLF
+766 SHKMVPLF

-787 RSIEK
+787 RVIEK
-792 NAQSMAEEEWR
+792 NATTLPVEEWKSL
-803 NQLSEVIAEIK
+803 LSEVIAEVK
-814 NIIAQATSLIQTFP
+814 KIIEQAMTVSK
-828 LCQNGV
+828 

>member
-10 LKVII
+10 LKVIL

-21 TIAVCSV
+21 AIAVCSV
-28 IYIYQ
+28 VYIYQ
-33 IVEQVAGEEEPD
+33 IIEQVAGEEEPD

-60 LLYESEAMGQLIGM
+60 LLYESEALGQLVGM
-74 PQNDVAHFNRT
+74 PQNNVNHFNRT
-85 LNKAHRN
+85 LNKAHSN

-116 RRKRLNTKRLLETWK
+116 RQKRLNTRRLLETWK
-131 ETNVEHLYTVNIEK
+131 ETNTEHLYTINIEK

-152 IIEQK
+152 FIEQK
-157 EIKEHVVI
+157 EIKEHVVV
-165 KQDTVLSPKKTKGF
+165 KQDTILSQKKPRGF

-184 DAFSPGK
+184 DAFSPSRE
-191 ADTSIIVNTT
+191 DTSIIVNTT
-201 RQVVTDTLVTA
+201 RQIVTDTLVNVF
-212 YNPSDTIVSVLKS
+212 NPADTIASVLKN
-225 LQDSVAGQRKLLVE
+225 LQDSVAGQRKLLAD
-239 QLLDRAA
+239 QLLERAA
-246 NLRYNNSVIT
+246 NLRYNNSIVT
-256 SKINQILRDIEEE
+256 RKINQILRDIEEE
-269 EVNVSIE
+269 EVNASLE

-281 QELLR
+281 QKILRETSLL
-286 DTSRSIAGI
+286 IAGI
-295 AIVAVVVLIIFIF
+295 AIVSVVIVIIFIF

-356 IGYIDLLMRR
+356 IGYIDLLLRR

-372 QYYLENMSGSAGHIL
+372 QYYLDNMSGSASHIL

-402 QMEIQQIPFSV
+402 KMEIQRVAFSV
-413 STLFNEIYTSFRP
+413 SALFNEIFTSFRP
-426 IAEAKSLEFVLNLK
+426 IAESKDLTFVLNLK
-440 EEGSDK
+440 EEGTEK
-446 LYVSDPIRI
+446 LYIGDPIRI
-455 RQVVGNLLSNAIKF
+455 RQIVGNLLSNALKF

-480 VNVLIGNSAQLN
+480 IDALADNSALLNVL
-492 VIVSDSGPGIPEEE
+492 VSDSGPGIPPEE

-511 GEFTRLSVSE
+511 GEFTRLSATE

-537 VLMGGSLS
+537 VLMGGNLS
-545 LKSIVGKG
+545 LKSVVGQG
-553 CDFTIELPMTVADV
+553 CDFTIELPLTVADV

-572 AEESVAKPVTPV
+572 AEEEAVSEPELPSFV
-584 FSGRDIYCLLVD
+584 GRDVYCLLVD

-616 ISCTDPF
+616 SSCTDPF
-623 AVTGLLEKNTFDVII
+623 SVVALLQKTSFDAVI
-638 TDIQMPGMDGF
+638 TDIQMPGMDGY
-649 QLLAQIRSS
+649 QLLESIRNS
-658 YMQGMDKIPVI
+658 GIPGIENLPVI

-698 QLITLLNKLLSTK
+698 QLITLLNKLLST
-711 IEVTTEF
+711 ELLVTSDF
-718 KFDSLTAFA
+718 NFDSLTAFA
-727 GEDKDA
+727 GEDKEA
-733 SNSIL
+733 SASIL
-738 STFIYETG
+738 KTFVEETT
-746 KSNDLLEASL
+746 KSNALLEGTL
-756 NEGNREQSAR
+756 QDDDREQSAKI
-766 LSHKRVPLF
+766 SHKMVPLF

-787 RSIEK
+787 RVIEK
-792 NAQSMAEEEWR
+792 NATTLPVEEWKLL
-803 NQLSEVIAEIK
+803 LSEVIAEVK
-814 NIIAQATSLIQTFP
+814 KIIEQAMTVSK
-828 LCQNGV
+828 

>member
-10 LKVII
+10 LKVSL
-15 GYLLLV
+15 GYMLLV
-21 TIAVCSV
+21 EIAVCSV
-28 IYIYQ
+28 VYIYQ
-33 IVEQVAGEEEPD
+33 IIEQVAGEEEPD

-60 LLYESEAMGQLIGM
+60 LLYESEALGQLVGM
-74 PQNDVAHFNRT
+74 PQNNVNHFNRT
-85 LNKAHRN
+85 LNKAHSN

-116 RRKRLNTKRLLETWK
+116 RQKRLNTRRLLETWK
-131 ETNVEHLYTVNIEK
+131 ETNTEHLYTINIEK

-152 IIEQK
+152 FIEQK
-157 EIKEHVVI
+157 EIKEHVVV
-165 KQDTVLSPKKTKGF
+165 KQDTILSQKKPRGF

-184 DAFSPGK
+184 DAFSPSRE
-191 ADTSIIVNTT
+191 DTSIIVNTT
-201 RQVVTDTLVTA
+201 RQIVTDTLVNVF
-212 YNPSDTIVSVLKS
+212 NPADTIASVLKN
-225 LQDSVAGQRKLLVE
+225 LQDSVAGQRKLLAD
-239 QLLDRAA
+239 QLLERAA
-246 NLRYNNSVIT
+246 NLRYNNSIVT
-256 SKINQILRDIEEE
+256 RKINQILRDIEEE
-269 EVNVSIE
+269 EVNASLE

-281 QELLR
+281 QKILRETSLL
-286 DTSRSIAGI
+286 IAGI
-295 AIVAVVVLIIFIF
+295 AIVSVVIVIIFIF

-356 IGYIDLLMRR
+356 IGYIDLLLRR

-372 QYYLENMSGSAGHIL
+372 QYYLDNMSGSASHIL

-402 QMEIQQIPFSV
+402 KMEIQRVAFSV
-413 STLFNEIYTSFRP
+413 SALFNEIFTSFRP
-426 IAEAKSLEFVLNLK
+426 IAESKDLTFVLNLK
-440 EEGSDK
+440 EEGTEK
-446 LYVSDPIRI
+446 LYIGDPIRI
-455 RQVVGNLLSNAIKF
+455 RQIVGNLLSNALKF

-480 VNVLIGNSAQLN
+480 INALADNSALLNVL
-492 VIVSDSGPGIPEEE
+492 VSDSGPGIPPEE

-511 GEFTRLSVSE
+511 GEFTRLSATE

-537 VLMGGSLS
+537 VLMGGNLS
-545 LKSIVGKG
+545 LKSVVGQG
-553 CDFTIELPMTVADV
+553 CDFTIELPLTVADV

-572 AEESVAKPVTPV
+572 AEEEAVSEPELPSFV
-584 FSGRDIYCLLVD
+584 GRDVYCLLVD

-616 ISCTDPF
+616 SSCTDPF
-623 AVTGLLEKNTFDVII
+623 SVVALLQKTSFDAVI
-638 TDIQMPGMDGF
+638 TDIQMPGMDGY
-649 QLLAQIRSS
+649 QLLESIRNS
-658 YMQGMDKIPVI
+658 GIPGTENLPVI

-698 QLITLLNKLLSTK
+698 QLITLLNKLLST
-711 IEVTTEF
+711 ELLVTSDF
-718 KFDSLTAFA
+718 NFDSLTAFA
-727 GEDKDA
+727 GEDKEA
-733 SNSIL
+733 SVSIL
-738 STFIYETG
+738 KTFVEETT
-746 KSNDLLEASL
+746 KSNVLLEGTL
-756 NEGNREQSAR
+756 QDDDREQSAKI
-766 LSHKRVPLF
+766 SHKMVPLF

-787 RSIEK
+787 RVIEK
-792 NAQSMAEEEWR
+792 NATTLPVEEWKSL
-803 NQLSEVIAEIK
+803 LSEVIAEVK
-814 NIIAQATSLIQTFP
+814 KIIEQAMTVSK
-828 LCQNGV
+828 

>member
-10 LKVII
+10 LKVIL

-21 TIAVCSV
+21 AIAVCSV
-28 IYIYQ
+28 VYIYQ
-33 IVEQVAGEEEPD
+33 IIEQVAGEEEPD

-60 LLYESEAMGQLIGM
+60 LLYESEALGQLVGM
-74 PQNDVAHFNRT
+74 PQNNVNHFNRT
-85 LNKAHRN
+85 LNKAHSN

-116 RRKRLNTKRLLETWK
+116 RQKRLNTRRLLETWK
-131 ETNVEHLYTVNIEK
+131 ETNTEHLYTINIEK

-152 IIEQK
+152 FIEQK
-157 EIKEHVVI
+157 EIKEHVVV
-165 KQDTVLSPKKTKGF
+165 KQDTILSQKKPRGF

-184 DAFSPGK
+184 DAFSPSRE
-191 ADTSIIVNTT
+191 DTSIIVNTT
-201 RQVVTDTLVTA
+201 RQIVTDTLVNVF
-212 YNPSDTIVSVLKS
+212 NPADTIASVLKN
-225 LQDSVAGQRKLLVE
+225 LQDSVAGQRKLLAD
-239 QLLDRAA
+239 QLLERAA
-246 NLRYNNSVIT
+246 NLRYNNSIVT
-256 SKINQILRDIEEE
+256 RKINQILRDIEEE
-269 EVNVSIE
+269 EVNASLE

-281 QELLR
+281 QKILRETSLL
-286 DTSRSIAGI
+286 IAGI
-295 AIVAVVVLIIFIF
+295 AIVSVVIVIIFIF

-356 IGYIDLLMRR
+356 IGYIDLLLRR

-372 QYYLENMSGSAGHIL
+372 QYYLDNMSGSASHIL

-402 QMEIQQIPFSV
+402 KMEIQRVAFSV
-413 STLFNEIYTSFRP
+413 SALFNEIFTSFRP
-426 IAEAKSLEFVLNLK
+426 IAESKDLTFVLNLK
-440 EEGSDK
+440 EEGTEK
-446 LYVSDPIRI
+446 LYIGDPIRI
-455 RQVVGNLLSNAIKF
+455 RQIVGNLLSNALKF

-480 VNVLIGNSAQLN
+480 INALADNSALLNVL
-492 VIVSDSGPGIPEEE
+492 VSDSGPGIPPEE

-511 GEFTRLSVSE
+511 GEFTRLSATE

-537 VLMGGSLS
+537 VLMGGNLS
-545 LKSIVGKG
+545 LKSVVGQG
-553 CDFTIELPMTVADV
+553 CDFTIELPLTVADV

-572 AEESVAKPVTPV
+572 AEEEAVSEPELPSFV
-584 FSGRDIYCLLVD
+584 GRDVYCLLVD

-616 ISCTDPF
+616 SSCTDPF
-623 AVTGLLEKNTFDVII
+623 SVVALLQKTSFDAVI
-638 TDIQMPGMDGF
+638 TDIQMPGMDGY
-649 QLLAQIRSS
+649 QLLESIRNS
-658 YMQGMDKIPVI
+658 GIPGTENLPVI

-698 QLITLLNKLLSTK
+698 QLITL
-711 IEVTTEF
+711 
-718 KFDSLTAFA
+718 
-727 GEDKDA
+727 
-733 SNSIL
+733 
-738 STFIYETG
+738 
-746 KSNDLLEASL
+746 
-756 NEGNREQSAR
+756 
-766 LSHKRVPLF
+766 
-775 TMLGATSLVEKL
+775 
-787 RSIEK
+787 
-792 NAQSMAEEEWR
+792 
-803 NQLSEVIAEIK
+803 
-814 NIIAQATSLIQTFP
+814 
-828 LCQNGV
+828 

>member
-10 LKVII
+10 LKVIL

-21 TIAVCSV
+21 AIAVCSV
-28 IYIYQ
+28 VYIYQ
-33 IVEQVAGEEEPD
+33 IIEQVASEEEPD

-60 LLYESEAMGQLIGM
+60 LLYESEALGQLVGM
-74 PQNDVAHFNRT
+74 PQNNVNHFNRT
-85 LNKAHRN
+85 LNKAHSN

-116 RRKRLNTKRLLETWK
+116 RQKRLNTRRLLETWK
-131 ETNVEHLYTVNIEK
+131 ETNTEHLYTINIEK

-152 IIEQK
+152 FIEQK
-157 EIKEHVVI
+157 EIKEHVVV
-165 KQDTVLSPKKTKGF
+165 KQDTILSQKKPRGF

-184 DAFSPGK
+184 DAFSPSRE
-191 ADTSIIVNTT
+191 DTSIIVNTT
-201 RQVVTDTLVTA
+201 RQIVTDTLVNVF
-212 YNPSDTIVSVLKS
+212 NPADTIASVLKN
-225 LQDSVAGQRKLLVE
+225 LQDSVAGQRKLLAD
-239 QLLDRAA
+239 QLLERAA
-246 NLRYNNSVIT
+246 NLRYNNSIVT
-256 SKINQILRDIEEE
+256 RKINQILRDIEEE
-269 EVNVSIE
+269 EVNASLE

-281 QELLR
+281 QKILRETSLL
-286 DTSRSIAGI
+286 IAGI
-295 AIVAVVVLIIFIF
+295 AIVSVVIVIIFIF

-356 IGYIDLLMRR
+356 IGYIDLLLRR

-372 QYYLENMSGSAGHIL
+372 QYYLDNMSGSASHIL

-402 QMEIQQIPFSV
+402 KMEIQRVAFSV
-413 STLFNEIYTSFRP
+413 SALFNEIFTSFRP
-426 IAEAKSLEFVLNLK
+426 IAESKDLTFVLNLK
-440 EEGSDK
+440 EEGTEK
-446 LYVSDPIRI
+446 LYIGDPIRI
-455 RQVVGNLLSNAIKF
+455 RQIVGNLLSNALKF

-480 VNVLIGNSAQLN
+480 INALADNSALLNVL
-492 VIVSDSGPGIPEEE
+492 VSDSGPGIPPEE

-511 GEFTRLSVSE
+511 GEFTRLSATE

-537 VLMGGSLS
+537 VLMGGNLS
-545 LKSIVGKG
+545 LKSVVGQG
-553 CDFTIELPMTVADV
+553 CDFTIELPLTVADV

-572 AEESVAKPVTPV
+572 AEEEAVSEPELPSFV
-584 FSGRDIYCLLVD
+584 GRDVYCLLVD

-616 ISCTDPF
+616 SSCTDPF
-623 AVTGLLEKNTFDVII
+623 SVVALLQKTSFDAVI
-638 TDIQMPGMDGF
+638 TDIQMPGMDGY
-649 QLLAQIRSS
+649 QLLESIRNS
-658 YMQGMDKIPVI
+658 GIPGTENLPVI

-698 QLITLLNKLLSTK
+698 QLITLLNKLLST
-711 IEVTTEF
+711 ELLVTSDF
-718 KFDSLTAFA
+718 NFDSLTAFA
-727 GEDKDA
+727 GEDKEA
-733 SNSIL
+733 SVSIL
-738 STFIYETG
+738 KTFVEETT
-746 KSNDLLEASL
+746 KSNALLEGTL
-756 NEGNREQSAR
+756 QDDDREQSAKI
-766 LSHKRVPLF
+766 SHKMVPLF

-787 RSIEK
+787 RVIEK
-792 NAQSMAEEEWR
+792 NATTLPVEEWKSL
-803 NQLSEVIAEIK
+803 LSEVIAEVK
-814 NIIAQATSLIQTFP
+814 KIIEQAMTVSK
-828 LCQNGV
+828 

>member
-10 LKVII
+10 LKVIL

-21 TIAVCSV
+21 AIAVCSV
-28 IYIYQ
+28 VYIYQ
-33 IVEQVAGEEEPD
+33 IIEQVAGEEEPD

-60 LLYESEAMGQLIGM
+60 LLYESEALGQLVGM
-74 PQNDVAHFNRT
+74 PQNNVNHFNRT
-85 LNKAHRN
+85 LNKAHSN

-116 RRKRLNTKRLLETWK
+116 RQKRLNTRRLLETWK
-131 ETNVEHLYTVNIEK
+131 ETNTEHLYTINIEK

-152 IIEQK
+152 FIEQK
-157 EIKEHVVI
+157 EIKEHVVV
-165 KQDTVLSPKKTKGF
+165 KQDTILSQKKPRGF

-184 DAFSPGK
+184 DAFSPSRE
-191 ADTSIIVNTT
+191 DTSIIVNTT
-201 RQVVTDTLVTA
+201 RQIVTDTLVNVF
-212 YNPSDTIVSVLKS
+212 NPADTIASVLKN
-225 LQDSVAGQRKLLVE
+225 LQDSVAGQRKLLAD
-239 QLLDRAA
+239 QLLERAA
-246 NLRYNNSVIT
+246 NLRYNNSIVT
-256 SKINQILRDIEEE
+256 RKINQILRDIEEE
-269 EVNVSIE
+269 EVNASLE

-281 QELLR
+281 QKILRETSLL
-286 DTSRSIAGI
+286 IAGI
-295 AIVAVVVLIIFIF
+295 AIVSVIIVIIFIF

-356 IGYIDLLMRR
+356 IGYIDLLLRR

-372 QYYLENMSGSAGHIL
+372 QYYLDNMSGSASHIL

-402 QMEIQQIPFSV
+402 KMEIQRVAFSV
-413 STLFNEIYTSFRP
+413 SALFNEIFTSFRP
-426 IAEAKSLEFVLNLK
+426 IAESKDLTFVLNLK
-440 EEGSDK
+440 EEGTEK
-446 LYVSDPIRI
+446 LYIGDPIRI
-455 RQVVGNLLSNAIKF
+455 RQIVGNLLSNALKF

-480 VNVLIGNSAQLN
+480 INALADNSALLNVL
-492 VIVSDSGPGIPEEE
+492 VSDSGPGIPPEE

-511 GEFTRLSVSE
+511 GEFTRLSATE

-537 VLMGGSLS
+537 VLMGGNLS
-545 LKSIVGKG
+545 LKSVVGQG
-553 CDFTIELPMTVADV
+553 CDFTIELPLTVADV

-572 AEESVAKPVTPV
+572 AEEEAVSEPELPSFV
-584 FSGRDIYCLLVD
+584 GRDVYCLLVD

-616 ISCTDPF
+616 SSCTDPF
-623 AVTGLLEKNTFDVII
+623 SVVALLQKTSFDAVI
-638 TDIQMPGMDGF
+638 TDIQMPGMDGY
-649 QLLAQIRSS
+649 QLLESIRNS
-658 YMQGMDKIPVI
+658 GIPGTENLPVI

-698 QLITLLNKLLSTK
+698 QLITLLNKLLST
-711 IEVTTEF
+711 ELLVTSDF
-718 KFDSLTAFA
+718 NFDSLTAFA
-727 GEDKDA
+727 GEDKEA
-733 SNSIL
+733 SASIL
-738 STFIYETG
+738 KTFVEETT
-746 KSNDLLEASL
+746 KSNVLF
-756 NEGNREQSAR
+756 EGTLQDDDREQSAKI
-766 LSHKRVPLF
+766 SHKMVPLF

-787 RSIEK
+787 RVIEK
-792 NAQSMAEEEWR
+792 NATTLPVEEWKSL
-803 NQLSEVIAEIK
+803 LSEVIAEVK
-814 NIIAQATSLIQTFP
+814 KIIEQAMTVSK
-828 LCQNGV
+828 

>member
-10 LKVII
+10 LKVIL

-21 TIAVCSV
+21 AIAVCSV
-28 IYIYQ
+28 VYIYQ
-33 IVEQVAGEEEPD
+33 IIEQVAGEEEPD

-60 LLYESEAMGQLIGM
+60 LLYESEALGQLVGM
-74 PQNDVAHFNRT
+74 PQNNVNHFNRT
-85 LNKAHRN
+85 LNKAHSN

-116 RRKRLNTKRLLETWK
+116 RQKRLNTRRLLETWK
-131 ETNVEHLYTVNIEK
+131 ETNTEHLYTINIEK

-152 IIEQK
+152 FIEQK
-157 EIKEHVVI
+157 EIKEHVVV
-165 KQDTVLSPKKTKGF
+165 KQDTILSQKKPRGF

-184 DAFSPGK
+184 DAFSPSRE
-191 ADTSIIVNTT
+191 DTSIIVNTT
-201 RQVVTDTLVTA
+201 RQIVTDTLVNVF
-212 YNPSDTIVSVLKS
+212 NPADTIASVLKN
-225 LQDSVAGQRKLLVE
+225 LQDSVAGQRKLLAD
-239 QLLDRAA
+239 QLLERAA
-246 NLRYNNSVIT
+246 NLRYNNSIVT
-256 SKINQILRDIEEE
+256 RKINQILRDIEEE
-269 EVNVSIE
+269 EVNASLE

-281 QELLR
+281 QKILRETSLL
-286 DTSRSIAGI
+286 IAGI
-295 AIVAVVVLIIFIF
+295 AIVSVVIVIIFIF

-356 IGYIDLLMRR
+356 IGYIDLLLRR

-372 QYYLENMSGSAGHIL
+372 QYYLDNMSGSASHIL

-402 QMEIQQIPFSV
+402 KMEIQRVAFSV
-413 STLFNEIYTSFRP
+413 SALFNEIFTSFRP
-426 IAEAKSLEFVLNLK
+426 IAESKDLTFVLNLK
-440 EEGSDK
+440 EEGTEK
-446 LYVSDPIRI
+446 LYIGDPIRI
-455 RQVVGNLLSNAIKF
+455 RQIVGNLLSNALKF

-480 VNVLIGNSAQLN
+480 INALADNSALLNVL
-492 VIVSDSGPGIPEEE
+492 VSDSGPGIPPEE

-511 GEFTRLSVSE
+511 GEFTRLSATE

-537 VLMGGSLS
+537 VLMGGNLS
-545 LKSIVGKG
+545 LKSVVGQG
-553 CDFTIELPMTVADV
+553 CDFTIELPLTVADV

-572 AEESVAKPVTPV
+572 AEEEAVSEPELPSFV
-584 FSGRDIYCLLVD
+584 GRDVYCLLVD

-616 ISCTDPF
+616 SSCTDPF
-623 AVTGLLEKNTFDVII
+623 SVVALLQKTSFDAVI
-638 TDIQMPGMDGF
+638 TDIQMPGMDGY
-649 QLLAQIRSS
+649 QLLESIRNSGIS
-658 YMQGMDKIPVI
+658 GTENLPVI

-698 QLITLLNKLLSTK
+698 QLITLLNKLLST
-711 IEVTTEF
+711 ELLVTSDF
-718 KFDSLTAFA
+718 NFDSLTAFA
-727 GEDKDA
+727 GEDKEA
-733 SNSIL
+733 SASIL
-738 STFIYETG
+738 KTFVEETT
-746 KSNDLLEASL
+746 KSNVLF
-756 NEGNREQSAR
+756 EGTLQDDDREQSAKI
-766 LSHKRVPLF
+766 SHKMVPLF

-787 RSIEK
+787 RVIEK
-792 NAQSMAEEEWR
+792 NATTLPVEEWKSL
-803 NQLSEVIAEIK
+803 LSEVIAEVK
-814 NIIAQATSLIQTFP
+814 KIIEQAMTVSK
-828 LCQNGV
+828 

>member
-10 LKVII
+10 LKVIL

-21 TIAVCSV
+21 AIAVCSV
-28 IYIYQ
+28 VYIYQ
-33 IVEQVAGEEEPD
+33 IIEQVAGEEEPD

-60 LLYESEAMGQLIGM
+60 LLYESEALGQLVGM
-74 PQNDVAHFNRT
+74 PQNNVNHFNRT
-85 LNKAHRN
+85 LNKAHSN

-116 RRKRLNTKRLLETWK
+116 RQKRLNTRRLLETWK
-131 ETNVEHLYTVNIEK
+131 ETNTEHLYTINIEK

-152 IIEQK
+152 FIEQK
-157 EIKEHVVI
+157 EIKEHVVV
-165 KQDTVLSPKKTKGF
+165 KQDTILSQKKPRGF

-184 DAFSPGK
+184 DAFSPSRE
-191 ADTSIIVNTT
+191 DTSIIVNTT
-201 RQVVTDTLVTA
+201 RQIVTDTLVNVF
-212 YNPSDTIVSVLKS
+212 NPADTIASVLKN
-225 LQDSVAGQRKLLVE
+225 LQDSVAGQRKLLAD
-239 QLLDRAA
+239 QLLERAA
-246 NLRYNNSVIT
+246 NLRYNNSIVT
-256 SKINQILRDIEEE
+256 RKINQILRDIEEE
-269 EVNVSIE
+269 EVNASLE

-281 QELLR
+281 QKILRETSLL
-286 DTSRSIAGI
+286 IAGI
-295 AIVAVVVLIIFIF
+295 AIVSVVIVIIFIF

-356 IGYIDLLMRR
+356 IGYIDLLLRR

-372 QYYLENMSGSAGHIL
+372 QYYLDNMSGSASHIL

-402 QMEIQQIPFSV
+402 KMEIQRVAFSV
-413 STLFNEIYTSFRP
+413 SALFNEIFTSFRP
-426 IAEAKSLEFVLNLK
+426 IAESKDLTFVLNLK
-440 EEGSDK
+440 EEGTEK
-446 LYVSDPIRI
+446 LYIGDPIRI
-455 RQVVGNLLSNAIKF
+455 RQIVGNLLSNALKF

-480 VNVLIGNSAQLN
+480 INALADNSALLNVL
-492 VIVSDSGPGIPEEE
+492 VSDSGPGIPREE

-511 GEFTRLSVSE
+511 GEFTRLSATE

-537 VLMGGSLS
+537 TLMGGDLS
-545 LKSIVGKG
+545 LKSVVGQG
-553 CDFTIELPMTVADV
+553 CDFTIELPLTVADV

-572 AEESVAKPVTPV
+572 REEEVVAEPEQLPFA
-584 FSGRDIYCLLVD
+584 GRNIYCLLVD

-616 ISCTDPF
+616 SSCTDPF
-623 AVTGLLEKNTFDVII
+623 SVVSLLRKTSFDAVI
-638 TDIQMPGMDGF
+638 TDIQMPGMDGY
-649 QLLAQIRSS
+649 QLLENIRNS
-658 YMQGMDKIPVI
+658 GIPGTENLPVI

-674 VENEHDHYLES
+674 MENEHDHYLES

-698 QLITLLNKLLSTK
+698 QLITLLNKLLST
-711 IEVTTEF
+711 ELVVSSDF
-718 KFDSLTAFA
+718 NFDSLTVFA
-727 GEDKDA
+727 GEDKEA
-733 SNSIL
+733 SASIL
-738 STFIYETG
+738 KTFVEETT
-746 KSNDLLEASL
+746 KSNALLEGTL
-756 NEGNREQSAR
+756 QDDDREQSAKI
-766 LSHKRVPLF
+766 SHKMVPLF

-787 RSIEK
+787 RVIEK
-792 NAQSMAEEEWR
+792 NATTLPVEEWKLL
-803 NQLSEVIAEIK
+803 LSEVIAEVK
-814 NIIAQATSLIQTFP
+814 KIIEQAMTVSK
-828 LCQNGV
+828 

>member
-10 LKVII
+10 LKVIL

-21 TIAVCSV
+21 AIAVCSV
-28 IYIYQ
+28 VYIYQ
-33 IVEQVAGEEEPD
+33 IIEQVAGEEEPD

-60 LLYESEAMGQLIGM
+60 LLYESEALGQLVGM
-74 PQNDVAHFNRT
+74 PQNNVNHFNRT
-85 LNKAHRN
+85 LNKAHSN

-116 RRKRLNTKRLLETWK
+116 RQKRLNTRRLLETWK
-131 ETNVEHLYTVNIEK
+131 ETNTEHLYTINIEK

-152 IIEQK
+152 FIEQK
-157 EIKEHVVI
+157 EIKEHVVV
-165 KQDTVLSPKKTKGF
+165 KQDTILSQKKPRGF

-184 DAFSPGK
+184 DAFSPSRE
-191 ADTSIIVNTT
+191 DTSIIVNTT
-201 RQVVTDTLVTA
+201 RQIVTDTLVNVF
-212 YNPSDTIVSVLKS
+212 NPADTIASVLKN
-225 LQDSVAGQRKLLVE
+225 LQDSVAGQRKLLAD
-239 QLLDRAA
+239 QLLERAA
-246 NLRYNNSVIT
+246 NLRYNNSIVT
-256 SKINQILRDIEEE
+256 RKINQILRDIEEE
-269 EVNVSIE
+269 EVNASLE

-281 QELLR
+281 QKILRETSLL
-286 DTSRSIAGI
+286 IAGI
-295 AIVAVVVLIIFIF
+295 AIVSVIIVIIFIF

-356 IGYIDLLMRR
+356 IGYIDLLLRR

-372 QYYLENMSGSAGHIL
+372 QYYLDNMSGSASHIL

-402 QMEIQQIPFSV
+402 KMEIQRVAFSV
-413 STLFNEIYTSFRP
+413 SALFNEIFTSFRP
-426 IAEAKSLEFVLNLK
+426 IAESKDLTFVLNLK
-440 EEGSDK
+440 EEGTEK
-446 LYVSDPIRI
+446 LYIGDPIRI
-455 RQVVGNLLSNAIKF
+455 RQIVGNLLSNALKF

-480 VNVLIGNSAQLN
+480 INALADNSALLNVL
-492 VIVSDSGPGIPEEE
+492 VSDSGPGIPPEE

-511 GEFTRLSVSE
+511 GEFTRLSATE

-537 VLMGGSLS
+537 VLMGGNLS
-545 LKSIVGKG
+545 LKSVVGQG
-553 CDFTIELPMTVADV
+553 CDFTIELPLTVADV

-572 AEESVAKPVTPV
+572 AEEEAVSEPELPSFA
-584 FSGRDIYCLLVD
+584 GRDVYCLLVD

-616 ISCTDPF
+616 SSCTDPF
-623 AVTGLLEKNTFDVII
+623 SVVTLLQKTSFDAVI
-638 TDIQMPGMDGF
+638 TDIQMPGMDGY
-649 QLLAQIRSS
+649 QLLESIRNS
-658 YMQGMDKIPVI
+658 GIPGTENLPVI

-698 QLITLLNKLLSTK
+698 QLITLLNKLLST
-711 IEVTTEF
+711 ELVVTSDF
-718 KFDSLTAFA
+718 NFDSLTAFA
-727 GEDKDA
+727 GEDKEA
-733 SNSIL
+733 SASIL
-738 STFIYETG
+738 KTFVEETT
-746 KSNDLLEASL
+746 KSNVLLEGTL
-756 NEGNREQSAR
+756 QDDDREQSAKI
-766 LSHKRVPLF
+766 SHKMVPLF

-787 RSIEK
+787 RVIEK
-792 NAQSMAEEEWR
+792 NATTLPVEEWKSL
-803 NQLSEVIAEIK
+803 LSEVIAEVKKIIK
-814 NIIAQATSLIQTFP
+814 QAMAVSK
-828 LCQNGV
+828 

>member
-10 LKVII
+10 LKVIL

-21 TIAVCSV
+21 AIAVCSV
-28 IYIYQ
+28 VYIYQ
-33 IVEQVAGEEEPD
+33 IIEQVAGEEEPD

-60 LLYESEAMGQLIGM
+60 LLYESEALGQLVGM
-74 PQNDVAHFNRT
+74 PQNNVNHFNRT
-85 LNKAHRN
+85 LNKAHSN

-116 RRKRLNTKRLLETWK
+116 RQKRLNTRRLLETWK
-131 ETNVEHLYTVNIEK
+131 ETNTEHLYTINIEK

-152 IIEQK
+152 FIEQK
-157 EIKEHVVI
+157 EIKEHVVV
-165 KQDTVLSPKKTKGF
+165 KQDTILSQKKPRGF

-184 DAFSPGK
+184 DAFSPSRE
-191 ADTSIIVNTT
+191 DTSIIVNTT
-201 RQVVTDTLVTA
+201 RQIVTDTLVNVF
-212 YNPSDTIVSVLKS
+212 NPADTIASVLKN
-225 LQDSVAGQRKLLVE
+225 LQDSVAGQRKLLAD
-239 QLLDRAA
+239 QLLERAA
-246 NLRYNNSVIT
+246 NLRYNNSIVT
-256 SKINQILRDIEEE
+256 RKINQILRDIEEE
-269 EVNVSIE
+269 EVNASLE

-281 QELLR
+281 QKILRETSLL
-286 DTSRSIAGI
+286 IAGI
-295 AIVAVVVLIIFIF
+295 AIVSVIIVIIFIF

-356 IGYIDLLMRR
+356 IGYIDLLLRR

-372 QYYLENMSGSAGHIL
+372 QYYLDNMSGSASHIL

-402 QMEIQQIPFSV
+402 KMEIQRVAFSV
-413 STLFNEIYTSFRP
+413 SALFNEIFTNFRP
-426 IAEAKSLEFVLNLK
+426 IAESKDLTFVLNLK
-440 EEGSDK
+440 EEGTEK
-446 LYVSDPIRI
+446 LYIGDPIRI
-455 RQVVGNLLSNAIKF
+455 RQIVGNLLSNALKF

-480 VNVLIGNSAQLN
+480 INALADNSALLNVL
-492 VIVSDSGPGIPEEE
+492 VSDSGPGIPPEE

-511 GEFTRLSVSE
+511 GEFTRLSATE

-537 VLMGGSLS
+537 VLMGGNLS
-545 LKSIVGKG
+545 LKSVVGQG
-553 CDFTIELPMTVADV
+553 CDFTIELPLTVADV

-572 AEESVAKPVTPV
+572 AEEEAVSEPELPSFV
-584 FSGRDIYCLLVD
+584 GRDVYCLLVD

-616 ISCTDPF
+616 SSCTDPF
-623 AVTGLLEKNTFDVII
+623 SVVTLLQKTSFDAVI
-638 TDIQMPGMDGF
+638 TDIQMPGMDGY
-649 QLLAQIRSS
+649 QLLESIRNS
-658 YMQGMDKIPVI
+658 GIPGTENLPVI

-674 VENEHDHYLES
+674 VENEHDHYLKS

-698 QLITLLNKLLSTK
+698 QLITLLNKLLST
-711 IEVTTEF
+711 ELVVTADF
-718 KFDSLTAFA
+718 NFDSLTAFA
-727 GEDKDA
+727 GEDKEA
-733 SNSIL
+733 SASIL
-738 STFIYETG
+738 KTFVEETT
-746 KSNDLLEASL
+746 KSNALLEGTL
-756 NEGNREQSAR
+756 QDDDREQSAKI
-766 LSHKRVPLF
+766 SHKMVPLF

-787 RSIEK
+787 RVIEK
-792 NAQSMAEEEWR
+792 NATILPVEEWKSL
-803 NQLSEVIAEIK
+803 LSEVIAEVKKIIK
-814 NIIAQATSLIQTFP
+814 QAMTVSK
-828 LCQNGV
+828 

>member
-10 LKVII
+10 LKVIL

-21 TIAVCSV
+21 AIAVCSV
-28 IYIYQ
+28 VYIYQ
-33 IVEQVAGEEEPD
+33 IIEQVAGEEEPD

-60 LLYESEAMGQLIGM
+60 LLYESEALGQLVGM
-74 PQNDVAHFNRT
+74 PQNNVNHFNRT
-85 LNKAHRN
+85 LNKAHSN

-116 RRKRLNTKRLLETWK
+116 RQKRLNTRRLLETWK
-131 ETNVEHLYTVNIEK
+131 ETNTEHLYTINIEK

-152 IIEQK
+152 FIEQK
-157 EIKEHVVI
+157 EIKEHVVV
-165 KQDTVLSPKKTKGF
+165 KQDTILSQKKPRGF

-184 DAFSPGK
+184 DAFSPSRE
-191 ADTSIIVNTT
+191 DTSIIVNTT
-201 RQVVTDTLVTA
+201 RQIVTDTLVNVF
-212 YNPSDTIVSVLKS
+212 NPADTIASVLKN
-225 LQDSVAGQRKLLVE
+225 LQDSVAGQRKLLAD
-239 QLLDRAA
+239 QLLERAA
-246 NLRYNNSVIT
+246 NLRYNNSIVT
-256 SKINQILRDIEEE
+256 RKINQILRDIEEE
-269 EVNVSIE
+269 EVNASLE

-281 QELLR
+281 QKILRETSLL
-286 DTSRSIAGI
+286 IAGI
-295 AIVAVVVLIIFIF
+295 AIVSVVIVIIFIF

-356 IGYIDLLMRR
+356 IGYIDLLLRR

-372 QYYLENMSGSAGHIL
+372 QYYLDNMSGSASHIL

-402 QMEIQQIPFSV
+402 KMEIQRVAFSV
-413 STLFNEIYTSFRP
+413 SALFNEIFTSFRP
-426 IAEAKSLEFVLNLK
+426 IAESKDLTFVLNLK
-440 EEGSDK
+440 EEGTEK
-446 LYVSDPIRI
+446 LYIGDPIRI
-455 RQVVGNLLSNAIKF
+455 RQIVGNLLSNALKF

-480 VNVLIGNSAQLN
+480 INALADNSSLLNVL
-492 VIVSDSGPGIPEEE
+492 VSDSGPGIPPEE

-511 GEFTRLSVSE
+511 GEFTRLSATE

-537 VLMGGSLS
+537 VLMGGNLS
-545 LKSIVGKG
+545 LKSVVGQG
-553 CDFTIELPMTVADV
+553 CDFTIELPLTVADV

-572 AEESVAKPVTPV
+572 AEEEAVSEPELPSFV
-584 FSGRDIYCLLVD
+584 GRDVYCLLVD

-616 ISCTDPF
+616 SSCTDPF
-623 AVTGLLEKNTFDVII
+623 SVVALLQKTSFDAVI
-638 TDIQMPGMDGF
+638 TDIQMPGMDGY
-649 QLLAQIRSS
+649 QLLESIRNS
-658 YMQGMDKIPVI
+658 GIPGTENLPVI

-698 QLITLLNKLLSTK
+698 QLITLLNKLLST
-711 IEVTTEF
+711 ELLVTSDF
-718 KFDSLTAFA
+718 NFDSLTAFA
-727 GEDKDA
+727 GEDKEA
-733 SNSIL
+733 SASIL
-738 STFIYETG
+738 KTFVEETT
-746 KSNDLLEASL
+746 KSNVLLEGTL
-756 NEGNREQSAR
+756 QDDDREQSAKI
-766 LSHKRVPLF
+766 SHKMVPLF

-787 RSIEK
+787 RVIEK
-792 NAQSMAEEEWR
+792 NATTLPVEEWKLL
-803 NQLSEVIAEIK
+803 LSEVIAEVK
-814 NIIAQATSLIQTFP
+814 KIIEQAMTVSK
-828 LCQNGV
+828 

>member
-10 LKVII
+10 LKVIL

-21 TIAVCSV
+21 AIAVCSV
-28 IYIYQ
+28 VYIYQ
-33 IVEQVAGEEEPD
+33 IIEQVAGEEEPD

-60 LLYESEAMGQLIGM
+60 LLYESEALGQLVGM
-74 PQNDVAHFNRT
+74 PQNNVNHFNRT
-85 LNKAHRN
+85 LNKAHSN

-116 RRKRLNTKRLLETWK
+116 RQKRLNTRRLLETWK
-131 ETNVEHLYTVNIEK
+131 ETNTEHLYTINIEK

-152 IIEQK
+152 FIEQK
-157 EIKEHVVI
+157 EIKEHVVV
-165 KQDTVLSPKKTKGF
+165 KQDTILSQKKPRGF

-184 DAFSPGK
+184 DAFSPSRE
-191 ADTSIIVNTT
+191 DTSIIVNTT
-201 RQVVTDTLVTA
+201 RQIVTDTLVNVF
-212 YNPSDTIVSVLKS
+212 NPADTIASVLKN
-225 LQDSVAGQRKLLVE
+225 LQDSVAGQRKLLAD
-239 QLLDRAA
+239 QLLERAA
-246 NLRYNNSVIT
+246 NLRYNNSIVT
-256 SKINQILRDIEEE
+256 RKINQILRDIEEE
-269 EVNVSIE
+269 EVNASLE

-281 QELLR
+281 QKILRETSLL
-286 DTSRSIAGI
+286 IAGI
-295 AIVAVVVLIIFIF
+295 AIVSVIIVIIFIF

-356 IGYIDLLMRR
+356 IGYIDLLLRR

-372 QYYLENMSGSAGHIL
+372 QYYLDNMSGSASHIL

-402 QMEIQQIPFSV
+402 KMEIQRVAFSV
-413 STLFNEIYTSFRP
+413 SALFNEIFTSFRP
-426 IAEAKSLEFVLNLK
+426 IAESKDLTFVLNLK
-440 EEGSDK
+440 EEGTEK
-446 LYVSDPIRI
+446 LYIGDPIRI
-455 RQVVGNLLSNAIKF
+455 RQIVGNLLSNALKF

-480 VNVLIGNSAQLN
+480 INALADNSALLNVL
-492 VIVSDSGPGIPEEE
+492 VSDSGPGIPPEE

-511 GEFTRLSVSE
+511 GEFTRLSATE

-537 VLMGGSLS
+537 VLMGGNLS
-545 LKSIVGKG
+545 LKSVVGQG
-553 CDFTIELPMTVADV
+553 CDFTIELPLTVADV

-572 AEESVAKPVTPV
+572 AEEEAVSEPELPSFA
-584 FSGRDIYCLLVD
+584 GRDVYCLLVD

-616 ISCTDPF
+616 SSCTDPF
-623 AVTGLLEKNTFDVII
+623 SVVTLLQKTSFDAVI
-638 TDIQMPGMDGF
+638 TDIQMPGMDGY
-649 QLLAQIRSS
+649 QLLESIRNS
-658 YMQGMDKIPVI
+658 GIPGTENLPVI

-674 VENEHDHYLES
+674 VENEHDHYLKS

-698 QLITLLNKLLSTK
+698 QLITLLNKLLST
-711 IEVTTEF
+711 ELVVTSDF
-718 KFDSLTAFA
+718 NFDSLTAFA
-727 GEDKDA
+727 GEDKEA
-733 SNSIL
+733 SASIL
-738 STFIYETG
+738 KTFVEETT
-746 KSNDLLEASL
+746 KSNALLEGTL
-756 NEGNREQSAR
+756 QDDDREQSAKI
-766 LSHKRVPLF
+766 SHKMVPLF

-787 RSIEK
+787 RVIEK
-792 NAQSMAEEEWR
+792 NATTLPVEEWKSL
-803 NQLSEVIAEIK
+803 LSEVIAEVKKIIK
-814 NIIAQATSLIQTFP
+814 QAMAVSK
-828 LCQNGV
+828 

>member
-10 LKVII
+10 LKVIL

-21 TIAVCSV
+21 AIAVCSV
-28 IYIYQ
+28 VYIYQ
-33 IVEQVAGEEEPD
+33 IIEQVAGEEEPD

-60 LLYESEAMGQLIGM
+60 LLYESEALGQLVGM
-74 PQNDVAHFNRT
+74 PQNNVNHFNRT
-85 LNKAHRN
+85 LNKAHSN

-116 RRKRLNTKRLLETWK
+116 RQKRLNTRRLLETWK
-131 ETNVEHLYTVNIEK
+131 ETNTEHLYTINIEK

-152 IIEQK
+152 FIEQK
-157 EIKEHVVI
+157 EIKEHVVV
-165 KQDTVLSPKKTKGF
+165 KQDTILSQKKPRGF

-184 DAFSPGK
+184 DAFSPSRE
-191 ADTSIIVNTT
+191 DTSIIVNTT
-201 RQVVTDTLVTA
+201 RQIVTDTLVNVF
-212 YNPSDTIVSVLKS
+212 NPADTIASVLKN
-225 LQDSVAGQRKLLVE
+225 LQDSVAGQRKLLAD
-239 QLLDRAA
+239 QLLERAA
-246 NLRYNNSVIT
+246 NLRYNNSIVT
-256 SKINQILRDIEEE
+256 RKINQILRDIEEE
-269 EVNVSIE
+269 EVNASLE

-281 QELLR
+281 QKILRETSLL
-286 DTSRSIAGI
+286 IAGI
-295 AIVAVVVLIIFIF
+295 AIVSVVIVIIFIF

-356 IGYIDLLMRR
+356 IGYIDLLLRR

-372 QYYLENMSGSAGHIL
+372 QYYLDNMSGSASHIL

-402 QMEIQQIPFSV
+402 KMEIQRVAFSV
-413 STLFNEIYTSFRP
+413 SALFNEIFTSFRP
-426 IAEAKSLEFVLNLK
+426 IAESKDLTFVLNLK
-440 EEGSDK
+440 EEGTEK
-446 LYVSDPIRI
+446 LYIGDPIRI
-455 RQVVGNLLSNAIKF
+455 RQIVGNLLSNALKF

-480 VNVLIGNSAQLN
+480 INALADNSALLNVL
-492 VIVSDSGPGIPEEE
+492 VSDSGPGIPPEE

-511 GEFTRLSVSE
+511 GEFTRLSATE

-537 VLMGGSLS
+537 VLMGGNLS
-545 LKSIVGKG
+545 LKSVVGQG
-553 CDFTIELPMTVADV
+553 CDFTIELPLTVADV

-572 AEESVAKPVTPV
+572 AEEEAVSEPELPSFV
-584 FSGRDIYCLLVD
+584 GRDVYCLLVD

-616 ISCTDPF
+616 SSCTDPF
-623 AVTGLLEKNTFDVII
+623 SVVALLQKTSFDAVI
-638 TDIQMPGMDGF
+638 TDIQMPGMDGY
-649 QLLAQIRSS
+649 QLLESIRNS
-658 YMQGMDKIPVI
+658 GIPGTENLPVI

-698 QLITLLNKLLSTK
+698 QLITLLNKLLST
-711 IEVTTEF
+711 ELLVTSYF
-718 KFDSLTAFA
+718 NFDSLTAFA
-727 GEDKDA
+727 GEDKEA
-733 SNSIL
+733 SASIL
-738 STFIYETG
+738 KTFVEETT
-746 KSNDLLEASL
+746 KSNVLLEGTL
-756 NEGNREQSAR
+756 QDDDREQSAKI
-766 LSHKRVPLF
+766 SHKMVPLF

-787 RSIEK
+787 RVIEK
-792 NAQSMAEEEWR
+792 NATTLPVEEWKSL
-803 NQLSEVIAEIK
+803 LSEVIAEVK
-814 NIIAQATSLIQTFP
+814 KIIEQAMTVSK
-828 LCQNGV
+828 

>member
-10 LKVII
+10 LKVIL

-21 TIAVCSV
+21 AIAVCSV
-28 IYIYQ
+28 VYIYQ
-33 IVEQVAGEEEPD
+33 IIEQVAGEEEPD

-60 LLYESEAMGQLIGM
+60 LLYESEALGQLVGM
-74 PQNDVAHFNRT
+74 PQNNVNHFNRT
-85 LNKAHRN
+85 LNKAHSN

-116 RRKRLNTKRLLETWK
+116 RQKRLNTRRLLETWK
-131 ETNVEHLYTVNIEK
+131 ETNTEHLYTINIEK

-152 IIEQK
+152 FIEQK
-157 EIKEHVVI
+157 EIKEHVVV
-165 KQDTVLSPKKTKGF
+165 KQDTILSQKKPRGF

-184 DAFSPGK
+184 DAFSPSRE
-191 ADTSIIVNTT
+191 DTSIIVNTT
-201 RQVVTDTLVTA
+201 RQIVTDTLVNVF
-212 YNPSDTIVSVLKS
+212 NPADTIASVLKN
-225 LQDSVAGQRKLLVE
+225 LQDSVAGQRKLLAD
-239 QLLDRAA
+239 QLLERAA
-246 NLRYNNSVIT
+246 NLRYNNSIVT
-256 SKINQILRDIEEE
+256 RKINQILRDIEEE
-269 EVNVSIE
+269 EVNASLE

-281 QELLR
+281 QKILRETSLL
-286 DTSRSIAGI
+286 IAGI
-295 AIVAVVVLIIFIF
+295 AIVSVIIVIIFIF

-356 IGYIDLLMRR
+356 IGYIDLLLRR

-372 QYYLENMSGSAGHIL
+372 QYYLDNMSGSASHIL

-402 QMEIQQIPFSV
+402 KMEIQRVAFSV
-413 STLFNEIYTSFRP
+413 SALFNEIFTSFRP
-426 IAEAKSLEFVLNLK
+426 IAESKDLTFVLNLK
-440 EEGSDK
+440 EEGTEK
-446 LYVSDPIRI
+446 LYIGDPIRI
-455 RQVVGNLLSNAIKF
+455 RQIVGNLLSNALKF

-480 VNVLIGNSAQLN
+480 IDALADNSALLNVL
-492 VIVSDSGPGIPEEE
+492 VSDSGPGIPPEE

-511 GEFTRLSVSE
+511 GEFTRLSATE

-537 VLMGGSLS
+537 VLMGGNLS
-545 LKSIVGKG
+545 LKSVVGQG
-553 CDFTIELPMTVADV
+553 CDFTIELPLTVADV

-572 AEESVAKPVTPV
+572 AEEEAVSEPELPSFVD
-584 FSGRDIYCLLVD
+584 RDVYCLLVD
-596 DDPLQL
+596 DDSLQL

-616 ISCTDPF
+616 SSCTDPF
-623 AVTGLLEKNTFDVII
+623 SVVALLQKTSFDAVI
-638 TDIQMPGMDGF
+638 TDIQMPGMDGY
-649 QLLAQIRSS
+649 QLLESIRNS
-658 YMQGMDKIPVI
+658 GIPGTENLPVI

-698 QLITLLNKLLSTK
+698 QLITLLNKLLST
-711 IEVTTEF
+711 ELLVTSDF
-718 KFDSLTAFA
+718 NFDSLTAFA
-727 GEDKDA
+727 GEDKEA
-733 SNSIL
+733 SASIL
-738 STFIYETG
+738 KTFVEETT
-746 KSNDLLEASL
+746 KSNALLEGTL
-756 NEGNREQSAR
+756 QDDDREQSAKI
-766 LSHKRVPLF
+766 SHKMVPLF

-787 RSIEK
+787 RVIEK
-792 NAQSMAEEEWR
+792 NATTLPVEEWKLL
-803 NQLSEVIAEIK
+803 LSEVIAEVK
-814 NIIAQATSLIQTFP
+814 KIIEQAMTVSK
-828 LCQNGV
+828 

>member
-10 LKVII
+10 LKVIL

-21 TIAVCSV
+21 AIAVCSV
-28 IYIYQ
+28 VYIYQ
-33 IVEQVAGEEEPD
+33 IIEQVAGEEEPD

-60 LLYESEAMGQLIGM
+60 LLYESEALGQLVGM
-74 PQNDVAHFNRT
+74 PQNNVNHFNRT
-85 LNKAHRN
+85 LNKAHSN

-116 RRKRLNTKRLLETWK
+116 RQKRLNTRRLLETWK
-131 ETNVEHLYTVNIEK
+131 ETNTEHLYTINIEK

-152 IIEQK
+152 FIEQK
-157 EIKEHVVI
+157 EIKEHVVV
-165 KQDTVLSPKKTKGF
+165 KQDTILSQKKPRGF

-184 DAFSPGK
+184 DAFSPSRE
-191 ADTSIIVNTT
+191 DTSIIVNTT
-201 RQVVTDTLVTA
+201 RQIVTDTLVNVF
-212 YNPSDTIVSVLKS
+212 NPADTIASVLKN
-225 LQDSVAGQRKLLVE
+225 LQDSVAGQRKLLAD
-239 QLLDRAA
+239 QLLERAA
-246 NLRYNNSVIT
+246 NLRYNNSIVT
-256 SKINQILRDIEEE
+256 RKINQILRDIEEE
-269 EVNVSIE
+269 EVNASLE

-281 QELLR
+281 QKILRETSLL
-286 DTSRSIAGI
+286 IAGI
-295 AIVAVVVLIIFIF
+295 AIVSVIIVIIFIF

-356 IGYIDLLMRR
+356 IGYIDLLLRR

-372 QYYLENMSGSAGHIL
+372 QYYLDNMSGSASHIL

-402 QMEIQQIPFSV
+402 KMEIQRVAFSV
-413 STLFNEIYTSFRP
+413 SALFNEIFTSFRP
-426 IAEAKSLEFVLNLK
+426 IAESKDLTFVLNLK
-440 EEGSDK
+440 EEGTEK
-446 LYVSDPIRI
+446 LYIGDPIRI
-455 RQVVGNLLSNAIKF
+455 RQIVGNLLSNALKF

-480 VNVLIGNSAQLN
+480 INALADNSALLNVL
-492 VIVSDSGPGIPEEE
+492 VSDSGPGIPPEE

-511 GEFTRLSVSE
+511 GEFTRLSATE

-537 VLMGGSLS
+537 VLMGGNLS
-545 LKSIVGKG
+545 LKSVVGQG
-553 CDFTIELPMTVADV
+553 CDFTIELPLTVADV

-572 AEESVAKPVTPV
+572 AEEEAVSEPELPSFA
-584 FSGRDIYCLLVD
+584 GRDVYCLLVD

-616 ISCTDPF
+616 SSCTDPF
-623 AVTGLLEKNTFDVII
+623 SVVTLLQKTSFDAVI
-638 TDIQMPGMDGF
+638 TDIQMPGMDGY
-649 QLLAQIRSS
+649 QLLESIRNS
-658 YMQGMDKIPVI
+658 GIPGTENLPVI

-674 VENEHDHYLES
+674 VENEHDHYLKS

-698 QLITLLNKLLSTK
+698 QLITLLNKLLST
-711 IEVTTEF
+711 ELVVTSDF
-718 KFDSLTAFA
+718 NFDSLTAFA
-727 GEDKDA
+727 GEDKEA
-733 SNSIL
+733 SASIL
-738 STFIYETG
+738 KTFVEETT
-746 KSNDLLEASL
+746 KSNALLEGTL
-756 NEGNREQSAR
+756 QNDDREQSAKI
-766 LSHKRVPLF
+766 SHKMVPLF

-787 RSIEK
+787 RVIEK
-792 NAQSMAEEEWR
+792 NATTLPVEEWKSL
-803 NQLSEVIAEIK
+803 LSEVIAEVKKIIK
-814 NIIAQATSLIQTFP
+814 QAMAVSK
-828 LCQNGV
+828 

>member
-10 LKVII
+10 LKVIM

-21 TIAVCSV
+21 AIAVCSIV
-28 IYIYQ
+28 YIYQ
-33 IVEQVAGEEEPD
+33 IVEQVAGVEEPD
-45 SKARQKVYLVTNTLS
+45 NKARQKVYLVTNTLS
-60 LLYESEAMGQLIGM
+60 LLYESEAMGQLVGM

-92 MDSLRVLIT
+92 MDSLRVLIS

-116 RRKRLNTKRLLETWK
+116 RQKRLNTKRLLETWK
-131 ETNVEHLYTVNIEK
+131 ETNTEHLYTINIEK

-157 EIKEHVVI
+157 EIKEHVVV
-165 KQDTVLSPKKTKGF
+165 KQDTVFSPKRPRGF

-184 DAFSPGK
+184 DAFSPEK
-191 ADTSIIVNTT
+191 TDTSIIVNTT
-201 RQVVTDTLVTA
+201 RQVVTDTLVNA

-246 NLRYNNSVIT
+246 NLRYNNSVVT

-269 EVNVSIE
+269 EVNASLE
-276 RMQNK
+276 RMQSK

-286 DTSRSIAGI
+286 ETSILIAGI
-295 AIVAVVVLIIFIF
+295 AIVSVIIVIFFIF
-308 MITRDISKS
+308 MITRDVSKS
-317 KYYRMQLEKAK
+317 KYYRIQLEKAK

-402 QMEIQQIPFSV
+402 KMEIQRVPFSV
-413 STLFNEIYTSFRP
+413 SALFNEIYTSFRP
-426 IAEAKSLEFVLNLK
+426 IAESKSLGFVLNMK
-440 EEGSDK
+440 EEGMEK
-446 LYVSDPIRI
+446 LYIGDPIRI

-469 TREGRVVMVVS
+469 TREGRVVMVVA
-480 VNVLIGNSAQLN
+480 VKTLADNSSLLN
-492 VIVSDSGPGIPEEE
+492 IIVSDSGPGIPEEE

-521 KAEGF
+521 KSEGF

-537 VLMGGSLS
+537 VLMGGTLSLS
-545 LKSIVGKG
+545 SVVGKG
-553 CDFTIELPMTVADV
+553 CDFTIELPVTVADV
-567 QVLPA
+567 QVLPVTQEEFT
-572 AEESVAKPVTPV
+572 AEPAPAI
-584 FSGRDIYCLLVD
+584 FSGREVYCLLVD

-616 ISCTDPF
+616 VSCTDPF
-623 AVTGLLEKNTFDVII
+623 AVTGLLKNTSFDAII
-638 TDIQMPGMDGF
+638 TDIQMPGMDGY
-649 QLLAQIRSS
+649 QLLEQIRTS
-658 YMQGMDKIPVI
+658 GIPGADAIPVI

-674 VENEHDHYLES
+674 VENEHGHYLES

-698 QLITLLNKLLSTK
+698 QLITLLNQLLSTA
-711 IEVTTEF
+711 IEVTTDF

-733 SNSIL
+733 SDSIL
-738 STFIYETG
+738 RTFIEETA

-756 NEGNREQSAR
+756 QNADREQSAK
-766 LSHKRVPLF
+766 LSHKMIPLF
-775 TMLGATSLVEKL
+775 TMLGATSLVDQL
-787 RSIEK
+787 RQIEK
-792 NAQSMAEEEWR
+792 NAQYMPAEEWE
-803 NQLSEVIAEIK
+803 NSLTE
-814 NIIAQATSLIQTFP
+814 IIAGIRKVIDQAKAVISSGR
-828 LCQNGV
+828 N

>member
-10 LKVII
+10 LKVIL

-21 TIAVCSV
+21 AIAVCSV
-28 IYIYQ
+28 VYIYQ
-33 IVEQVAGEEEPD
+33 IIEQVAGEEEPD

-60 LLYESEAMGQLIGM
+60 LLYESEALGQLVGM
-74 PQNDVAHFNRT
+74 PQNNVNHFNRT
-85 LNKAHRN
+85 LNKAHSN

-116 RRKRLNTKRLLETWK
+116 RQKRLNTRRLLETWK
-131 ETNVEHLYTVNIEK
+131 ETNTEHLYTINIEK

-152 IIEQK
+152 FIEQK
-157 EIKEHVVI
+157 EIKEHVVV
-165 KQDTVLSPKKTKGF
+165 KQDTILSQKKPRGF

-184 DAFSPGK
+184 DAFSPSRE
-191 ADTSIIVNTT
+191 DTSIIVNTT
-201 RQVVTDTLVTA
+201 RQIVTDTLVNVF
-212 YNPSDTIVSVLKS
+212 NPADTIASVLKN
-225 LQDSVAGQRKLLVE
+225 LQDSVAGQRKLLAD
-239 QLLDRAA
+239 QLLERAA
-246 NLRYNNSVIT
+246 NLRYNNSIVT
-256 SKINQILRDIEEE
+256 RKINQILRDIEEE
-269 EVNVSIE
+269 EVNASLE

-281 QELLR
+281 QKILRETSLL
-286 DTSRSIAGI
+286 IAGI
-295 AIVAVVVLIIFIF
+295 AIVSVVIVIIFIF

-356 IGYIDLLMRR
+356 IGYIDLLLRR

-372 QYYLENMSGSAGHIL
+372 QYYLDNMSGSASHIL

-402 QMEIQQIPFSV
+402 KMEIQRVAFSV
-413 STLFNEIYTSFRP
+413 SALFNEIFTSFRP
-426 IAEAKSLEFVLNLK
+426 IAESKDLTFVLNLK
-440 EEGSDK
+440 EEGTEK
-446 LYVSDPIRI
+446 LYIGDPIRI
-455 RQVVGNLLSNAIKF
+455 RQIVGNLLSNALKF

-480 VNVLIGNSAQLN
+480 INALADNSALLNVL
-492 VIVSDSGPGIPEEE
+492 VSDSGPGIPPEE

-511 GEFTRLSVSE
+511 GEFTRLSATE

-537 VLMGGSLS
+537 VLMGGNLS
-545 LKSIVGKG
+545 LKSVVGQG
-553 CDFTIELPMTVADV
+553 CDFTIELPLTVADV

-572 AEESVAKPVTPV
+572 AEEEAVSEPELPSFV
-584 FSGRDIYCLLVD
+584 GRDVYCLLVD

-616 ISCTDPF
+616 SSCTDPF
-623 AVTGLLEKNTFDVII
+623 SVVALLQKTSFDAVI
-638 TDIQMPGMDGF
+638 TDIQMPGMDGY
-649 QLLAQIRSS
+649 QLLESIRNS
-658 YMQGMDKIPVI
+658 GIPGTENLPVI

-698 QLITLLNKLLSTK
+698 QLITLLNKLLST
-711 IEVTTEF
+711 ELLVTSDF
-718 KFDSLTAFA
+718 NFDSLTAFA
-727 GEDKDA
+727 GEDKEA
-733 SNSIL
+733 SASIL
-738 STFIYETG
+738 KTFVEETT
-746 KSNDLLEASL
+746 KSNALLEGTL
-756 NEGNREQSAR
+756 
-766 LSHKRVPLF
+766 
-775 TMLGATSLVEKL
+775 
-787 RSIEK
+787 
-792 NAQSMAEEEWR
+792 
-803 NQLSEVIAEIK
+803 
-814 NIIAQATSLIQTFP
+814 
-828 LCQNGV
+828 

>member
-10 LKVII
+10 LKVIM
-15 GYLLLV
+15 GYLLLIV
-21 TIAVCSV
+21 IAVCSV
-28 IYIYQ
+28 VYIYQ
-33 IVEQVAGEEEPD
+33 IVEQIAGEEEPD
-45 SKARQKVYLVTNTLS
+45 TKARQKVYLVTNTLS
-60 LLYESEAMGQLIGM
+60 LLYESEALGQLVGM
-74 PQNDVAHFNRT
+74 PQNDVKHFNRT

-92 MDSLRVLIT
+92 MDSLRVLIS

-116 RRKRLNTKRLLETWK
+116 RQKRRNTSRLLETWK
-131 ETNVEHLYTVNIEK
+131 EVNTEHLYTLNIEK
-145 VIAEQDT
+145 VIAQQDT
-152 IIEQK
+152 FIQQL
-157 EIKEHVVI
+157 EIKEHVVV
-165 KQDTVLSPKKTKGF
+165 KQDTVLNPVKPRGF

-184 DAFSPGK
+184 DAFSPGRP
-191 ADTSIIVNTT
+191 DTSIVVNTT
-201 RQVVTDTLVTA
+201 RQIVTDTLVNA
-212 YNPSDTIVSVLKS
+212 FNPSDTIVSVLKS
-225 LQDSVAGQRKLLVE
+225 IQDSVADQRKLLSE

-246 NLRYNNSVIT
+246 NLRYNNSIVT

-269 EVNVSIE
+269 EVNASLE
-276 RMQNK
+276 RMQGK
-281 QELLR
+281 QQLLR
-286 DTSRSIAGI
+286 ETSLLIAGI
-295 AIVAVVVLIIFIF
+295 AIVSVVIVIIFIF

-372 QYYLENMSGSAGHIL
+372 QYYLENMSGSASHIL

-402 QMEIQQIPFSV
+402 QMEIQRIPFSV

-440 EEGSDK
+440 EAGSDK

-480 VNVLIGNSAQLN
+480 VNALTGNSAQLN

-545 LKSIVGKG
+545 LKSVVGKG
-553 CDFTIELPMTVADV
+553 CDFTIELPITVADV
-567 QVLPA
+567 QVLPI
-572 AEESVAKPVTPV
+572 AEESVAEPETSA

-616 ISCTDPF
+616 VSCTDPF
-623 AVTGLLEKNTFDVII
+623 AVTGLLEKNAFDVII

-756 NEGNREQSAR
+756 NDGNREQSAK
-766 LSHKRVPLF
+766 LSHKMVPLF

-792 NAQSMAEEEWR
+792 NAQCMAEEEWR
-803 NQLSEVIAEIK
+803 TQLSEVIAEVK
-814 NIIAQATSLIQTFP
+814 NIIAQATSLID
-828 LCQNGV
+828 